1 MFKRIFKVVLC
12 SILATNMVMS
22 SFFYTKVL
30 KPIGVREVDV
40 VSHASTMGPP
50 PVPSLRPGRGE
61 GEDKGTE
68 VSESDK
74 NLPFESDFIES
85 LEYNNSY
92 GYLIMHLNK
101 DFLSNGFVNEIQYI
115 GINDVKYRYETVN
128 TDRSKWY
135 TIFIPYKYLNKGEN
149 ILYFYMKDITYKTF
163 VELGDEFKKQKIS
176 PKLIALENTDGVDV
190 AFKLKLKHNSDEERA
205 AFYDAVRGDLKE
217 KITVSEIF
225 TMAGSTTEIEKD
237 KYDVSID
244 EDNDELTIQFKN
256 GKRIYQS
263 LYIYDIDIAVE
274 GFLNTKGTVIL
285 YEHADP
291 LKYNW
296 DTKGDNSLKITYGE
310 GVNSIYLS
318 EISDIELSV
327 LDEKGEAKNTKT
339 LEENKDYKK
348 SYSEL
353 QIFSKVF
360 ESNKKYRLSLYH
372 PSVKTLNL
380 DIESP
385 DLANVKPARTLWADD
400 IKSDEDFLMSF
411 DEDDKAWLSELNKI
425 VLKDRNGYSYEMYP
439 IAQKAIDDEEHG
451 YEDEYGD
458 NPNRYYE
465 LDKDNLTLKIN
476 KRYFKNDSGRFIL
489 EFKAK
494 GYDDSS
500 VSFFIKRSGVFGTKD
515 VKVEYRF
522 LTDSDYSLELKS
534 KTTPS
539 TFVLRTYFDKR
550 NNNAPRSESKITVKD
565 QTTGDFKVLK
575 PGPNED
581 FWSEYAGGNVLKI
594 FAKNFIADHTYTV
607 ILQNNDYPTVVLK
620 DIVAPSELIG
630 ELKEPSVKVKSV
642 VKGNPVVISSNKEY
656 VDAIQSIKI
665 SNDRGYSTT
674 KTDGFVKNNDKVSLD
689 FEDWRKSAGILETVG
704 SFSMTISAKG
714 YKDANIDFAIKDTN
728 ITFEVEKDPDKKN
741 IAVNFSQGK
750 LPEYGYTDSLAYVE
764 LNNKKLSKTQ
774 YTRSAL
780 GSTLLIN
787 ERLLLDGENKLIL
800 KSTLYDN
807 IEVKFD
813 FDNEKLRSEKEALLE
828 KVSTPSNA
836 RKLRNSQV
844 KALQSKIENAKTL
857 RELRSA
863 GIDLD
868 VAIFGSIQAKLNL
881 KEEILEKINSSEI
894 NEVEKERLIDEV
906 NSASDLQDLIELEDR
921 VDDILAKYIA
931 KEEEQKTPPIN
942 KEDEK
947 DLSTNT
953 NEEQKT
959 DSNTVIAGD
968 SKSDKTDIKH
978 DENTITDSTSEIKS
992 DKNKEIKDVESKKT
1006 PSNIIKPNASSRLF
1020 VGGSGGKSSSANQ
1033 NKGTNKVSYKN
1044 WYKLTNGKWTILGEN
1059 IKSSWVKDGNHW
1071 FYMDDNSEL
1080 VENQWLYIDGKWY
1093 YAKAGGYIAEN
1104 EWISYKDKW
1113 YYSKSGG
1120 AIFQSAWK
1128 NIGEKFY
1135 HFGIDGD
1142 LSVNTYVDGY
1152 QVDANGI
1159 RK

>member
-1 MFKRIFKVVLC
+1 MFKRIFKVGLC

-30 KPIGVREVDV
+30 KPMGVREVDV
-40 VSHASTMGPP
+40 VSHASTMAPP

-68 VSESDK
+68 ISESDK

-115 GINDVKYRYETVN
+115 GINDVKYKYETVN

-190 AFKLKLKHNSDEERA
+190 AFKLKMKHNSAEERA
-205 AFYDAVRGDLKE
+205 AFYDAIRDDLKG

-225 TMAGSTTEIEKD
+225 TMAGSSGTEIEKD

-256 GKRIYQS
+256 GKKIYQS

-318 EISDIELSV
+318 EISNIELSV
-327 LDEKGEAKNTKT
+327 LDEKGDVKNTKT

-348 SYSEL
+348 SYNEL
-353 QIFSKVF
+353 QIFSKAF

-372 PSVKTLNL
+372 PSVKTVNL

-385 DLANVKPARTLWADD
+385 DLANVKSERTLWADD
-400 IKSDEDFLMSF
+400 IKSDEDFSMSF
-411 DEDDKAWLSELNKI
+411 TEDDKTWLSELNEI
-425 VLKDRNGYSYEMYP
+425 VLKDRYGYSYKMYP
-439 IAQKAIDDEEHG
+439 IAQKAIDDEE
-451 YEDEYGD
+451 YRN

-465 LDKDNLTLKIN
+465 LDKDNLTLKID
-476 KRYFKNDSGRFIL
+476 KKYFKNDSGRFIL
-489 EFKAK
+489 EFKSK

-500 VSFFIKRSGVFGTKD
+500 VSFFRKKIGVFGTKD

-550 NNNAPRSESKITVKD
+550 NNNVPKAESKITVKD
-565 QTTGDFKVLK
+565 QTTGVIKVLK

-630 ELKEPSVKVKSV
+630 ELKEPSVKVKAV
-642 VKGNPVVISSNKEY
+642 VKGNLVVIYSNKEY

-665 SNDRGYSTT
+665 SNAKGYSTT
-674 KTDGFVKNNDKVSLD
+674 KTDGFVKDDDKVSLD
-689 FEDWRKSAGILETVG
+689 FEDWRKLAGILETVG
-704 SFSMTISAKG
+704 SFSMTIAAKG
-714 YKDANIDFAIKDTN
+714 YKDANIDFTIKDTN
-728 ITFEVEKDPDKKN
+728 ISADVEKDPDKKSV
-741 IAVNFSQGK
+741 AVNFSHGK
-750 LPEYGYTDSLAYVE
+750 SPEYGYTDSLAYVE

-836 RKLRNSQV
+836 RKLRTSQV
-844 KALQSKIENAKTL
+844 EALQSKIENAKTL

-863 GIDLD
+863 GIELD
-868 VAIFGSIQAKLNL
+868 VALFGFAKAKLVL
-881 KEEILEKINSSEI
+881 KEEILEKINSSKLDEDTKR
-894 NEVEKERLIDEV
+894 NLIETV
-906 NSASDLQDLIELEDR
+906 NSSNDLQDLLEAEDK
-921 VDDILAKYIA
+921 VDNTIAKFMA
-931 KEEEQKTPPIN
+931 KEEEQNSSENN
-942 KEDEK
+942 KIEEADESK
-947 DLSTNT
+947 
-953 NEEQKT
+953 
-959 DSNTVIAGD
+959 D
-968 SKSDKTDIKH
+968 SKSEKTVEKPESKSDDIKKKTDPNNSLVIKP
-978 DENTITDSTSEIKS
+978 ETEKTEKTEKTLSSSKKSSKSSGGSKSKGRAKSTKTSV
-992 DKNKEIKDVESKKT
+992 KDVKKVFT
-1006 PSNIIKPNASSRLF
+1006 
-1020 VGGSGGKSSSANQ
+1020 
-1033 NKGTNKVSYKN
+1033 KN
-1044 WYKLTNGKWTILGEN
+1044 WFKLPNGKWTILDEN
-1059 IKSSWVKDGNHW
+1059 IKSSWVKDGNYW

-1080 VENQWLYIDGKWY
+1080 AENQWIYIGGKWY
-1093 YAKAGGYIAEN
+1093 FAKAGGYIAEN
-1104 EWISYKDKW
+1104 EWISYKEKW
-1113 YYSKSGG
+1113 YYAVSGG
-1120 AIFQSAWK
+1120 SIAQSAWE
-1128 NIGEKFY
+1128 NIGGKFY
-1135 HFGIDGD
+1135 HFGADGD
-1142 LSVNTYVDGY
+1142 LSVNTSVDGY
-1152 QVDANGI
+1152 QVDANGV
-1159 RK
+1159 RN

>member
-1 MFKRIFKVVLC
+1 MFKRIFKVGLC

-30 KPIGVREVDV
+30 KPMGVREVDV
-40 VSHASTMGPP
+40 VSHASTMAPP

-68 VSESDK
+68 ISESDK

-115 GINDVKYRYETVN
+115 GINDVKYKYETVN

-190 AFKLKLKHNSDEERA
+190 AFKLKMKHNSAEERA
-205 AFYDAVRGDLKE
+205 AFYDAIRDDLKG

-225 TMAGSTTEIEKD
+225 TMAGSSGTEIEKD

-244 EDNDELTIQFKN
+244 EDNDELIIQFKN
-256 GKRIYQS
+256 GKKIYQS

-310 GVNSIYLS
+310 DVNSIYLS
-318 EISDIELSV
+318 EISNIELSV
-327 LDEKGEAKNTKT
+327 LDEKGDVKNTKT

-348 SYSEL
+348 SYNEL
-353 QIFSKVF
+353 QIFSKAF

-372 PSVKTLNL
+372 PSVKTVNL

-385 DLANVKPARTLWADD
+385 DLANVKSERTLWADD
-400 IKSDEDFLMSF
+400 IKSDEDFSMSF
-411 DEDDKAWLSELNKI
+411 TEDDKTWLSELNEI
-425 VLKDRNGYSYEMYP
+425 VLKDRYGRSYKMYP
-439 IAQKAIDDEEHG
+439 IAQKAIDDDK
-451 YEDEYGD
+451 YR
-458 NPNRYYE
+458 NNQNRYYE
-465 LDKDNLTLKIN
+465 LDKDNLTLKID
-476 KRYFKNDSGRFIL
+476 KKYFKNDSGRFIL

-500 VSFFIKRSGVFGTKD
+500 VSFFRKKSGMFGTKD

-534 KTTPS
+534 KTDPT
-539 TFVLRTYFDKR
+539 TFVLRTSFDIR
-550 NNNAPRSESKITVKD
+550 NNKAPKAESIITVKD
-565 QTTGDFKVLK
+565 QTSGVVKVLK

-581 FWSEYAGGNVLKI
+581 FWSEYDKGYVLKI

-630 ELKEPSVKVKSV
+630 ELKEPSVKVKAV
-642 VKGNPVVISSNKEY
+642 VKGNPVVIYSNKEY

-665 SNDRGYSTT
+665 SNAKGYSTT
-674 KTDGFVKNNDKVSLD
+674 KTDGFVKDNDKVSLD
-689 FEDWRKSAGILETVG
+689 FEDWRKLAGILETVG
-704 SFSMTISAKG
+704 SFSMTIAAKG
-714 YKDANIDFAIKDTN
+714 YKDANIDFTIKDTN
-728 ITFEVEKDPDKKN
+728 ISADVEKDPDKKSV
-741 IAVNFSQGK
+741 AVNFSHGK
-750 LPEYGYTDSLAYVE
+750 SPEYGYTDSLAYVE

-836 RKLRNSQV
+836 RKLRTSQV
-844 KALQSKIENAKTL
+844 EALQSKIENAKTL

-863 GIDLD
+863 GIELD
-868 VAIFGSIQAKLNL
+868 VALFGFAKAKLAL
-881 KEEILEKINSSEI
+881 KEEILEKINSSKLDEDTKR
-894 NEVEKERLIDEV
+894 NLIETV
-906 NSASDLQDLIELEDR
+906 NSSNDLQDLLEAEDK
-921 VDDILAKYIA
+921 VDNTIAKFMV
-931 KEEEQKTPPIN
+931 KEEEQNSSENN
-942 KEDEK
+942 KIEEADESK
-947 DLSTNT
+947 
-953 NEEQKT
+953 
-959 DSNTVIAGD
+959 D
-968 SKSDKTDIKH
+968 SKSEKTVEKPESKSDDIKKKTDPNNSLVIKP
-978 DENTITDSTSEIKS
+978 EIEKTEKTEKTLSSSKKSSKSSGGSKSKGRAKSTKTSV
-992 DKNKEIKDVESKKT
+992 KDVKKVFT
-1006 PSNIIKPNASSRLF
+1006 
-1020 VGGSGGKSSSANQ
+1020 
-1033 NKGTNKVSYKN
+1033 KN
-1044 WYKLTNGKWTILGEN
+1044 WFKLPNGKWTILDEN
-1059 IKSSWVKDGNHW
+1059 IKSSWVKDGNYW

-1080 VENQWLYIDGKWY
+1080 AENQWIYIGGKWY
-1093 YAKAGGYIAEN
+1093 FAKAGGYIAEN
-1104 EWISYKDKW
+1104 EWLSYKGKW
-1113 YYSKSGG
+1113 YYAVSGG
-1120 AIFQSAWK
+1120 AIAQSAWE
-1128 NIGEKFY
+1128 NIGGKFY
-1135 HFGIDGD
+1135 HFGADGD
-1142 LSVNTYVDGY
+1142 LSVNTSVDGY
-1152 QVDANGI
+1152 QVDANGV
-1159 RK
+1159 RN

>member
-1 MFKRIFKVVLC
+1 MFKRIFKVGLC

-30 KPIGVREVDV
+30 KPMGVREVDV
-40 VSHASTMGPP
+40 VSHASTMAPP

-68 VSESDK
+68 VSESDR

-115 GINDVKYRYETVN
+115 GINDVKYKYETVN

-163 VELGDEFKKQKIS
+163 VELGDEFKKQKFS

-190 AFKLKLKHNSDEERA
+190 AFKLKMKHNSAEERA
-205 AFYDAVRGDLKE
+205 AFYDAIRDDLKG

-225 TMAGSTTEIEKD
+225 TMAGSSGTEIEKD

-256 GKRIYQS
+256 GKKIYQS

-318 EISDIELSV
+318 EISNIELSV
-327 LDEKGEAKNTKT
+327 LDEKGDVKNTKT

-348 SYSEL
+348 SYNEL
-353 QIFSKVF
+353 QIFSKAF

-372 PSVKTLNL
+372 PSVKTVNL

-385 DLANVKPARTLWADD
+385 DLANVKSERTLWADD
-400 IKSDEDFLMSF
+400 IKSDEDFSMSF
-411 DEDDKAWLSELNKI
+411 TEDDKTWLSELNEI
-425 VLKDRNGYSYEMYP
+425 VLKDRYGYSYKMYP
-439 IAQKAIDDEEHG
+439 IAQKAIDDEE
-451 YEDEYGD
+451 YRN

-465 LDKDNLTLKIN
+465 LDKDNLTLKID
-476 KRYFKNDSGRFIL
+476 KKYFKNDSGRFIL

-500 VSFFIKRSGVFGTKD
+500 VSFFRKKIGVFGTKD

-550 NNNAPRSESKITVKD
+550 NNNVPKAESKITVKD
-565 QTTGDFKVLK
+565 QTTGVIKVLK

-665 SNDRGYSTT
+665 SNAKGYSTT
-674 KTDGFVKNNDKVSLD
+674 KTDGFVKDNDKVSLD
-689 FEDWRKSAGILETVG
+689 FEDWRKLAGILETVG
-704 SFSMTISAKG
+704 SFSMTIAAKG
-714 YKDANIDFAIKDTN
+714 YKDANIDFTIKDTN
-728 ITFEVEKDPDKKN
+728 ISADVEKDPDKKSV
-741 IAVNFSQGK
+741 AVNFSHGK
-750 LPEYGYTDSLAYVE
+750 SPEYGYTDSLAYVE

-836 RKLRNSQV
+836 RKLRTSQV
-844 KALQSKIENAKTL
+844 EALQSKIENAKTL

-863 GIDLD
+863 GIELD
-868 VAIFGSIQAKLNL
+868 VALFGFAKAKLVL
-881 KEEILEKINSSEI
+881 KEEILEKINSSKLDEDTKR
-894 NEVEKERLIDEV
+894 NLIETV
-906 NSASDLQDLIELEDR
+906 NSSNDLQDLLEAEDK
-921 VDDILAKYIA
+921 VDNTIAKFMA
-931 KEEEQKTPPIN
+931 KEEEQNSSENN
-942 KEDEK
+942 KIEEADESK
-947 DLSTNT
+947 
-953 NEEQKT
+953 
-959 DSNTVIAGD
+959 D
-968 SKSDKTDIKH
+968 SKSEKTVEKPESKSDDIKKKTDPNNSLVIKP
-978 DENTITDSTSEIKS
+978 EIEKTEKTEKPEKTEKTLSSSKKSSKSSGGSKSKGRAKSTGTSV
-992 DKNKEIKDVESKKT
+992 KDVKKVFT
-1006 PSNIIKPNASSRLF
+1006 
-1020 VGGSGGKSSSANQ
+1020 
-1033 NKGTNKVSYKN
+1033 KN
-1044 WYKLTNGKWTILGEN
+1044 WFKLPNGKWTILGEN
-1059 IKSSWVKDGNHW
+1059 IKSSWVKDGNYW

-1080 VENQWLYIDGKWY
+1080 AENQWIYIGGKWY
-1093 YAKAGGYIAEN
+1093 FAKAGGYIAEN
-1104 EWISYKDKW
+1104 EWLSYKGKW
-1113 YYSKSGG
+1113 YYAVSGG
-1120 AIFQSAWK
+1120 AMAQSAWE
-1128 NIGEKFY
+1128 NIGGKFY
-1135 HFGIDGD
+1135 HFGADGD
-1142 LSVNTYVDGY
+1142 LSVNTSVDGY
-1152 QVDANGI
+1152 QVDANGV
-1159 RK
+1159 RN

>member
-1 MFKRIFKVVLC
+1 M
-12 SILATNMVMS
+12 
-22 SFFYTKVL
+22 
-30 KPIGVREVDV
+30 GVREVDV
-40 VSHASTMGPP
+40 VSHASTMAPP

-74 NLPFESDFIES
+74 NLPYESDFIES

-190 AFKLKLKHNSDEERA
+190 AFKLKMKHNSAEERA
-205 AFYDAVRGDLKE
+205 AFYDAIRDDLKG

-225 TMAGSTTEIEKD
+225 TMAGSSGTEIEKD

-244 EDNDELTIQFKN
+244 EDNDELIIQFKN
-256 GKRIYQS
+256 GKKIYQS

-318 EISDIELSV
+318 EISNIELSV
-327 LDEKGEAKNTKT
+327 LDEKGDVKTTKT

-348 SYSEL
+348 SYNEL
-353 QIFSKVF
+353 QIFSKAF

-372 PSVKTLNL
+372 PSVKTVNL

-385 DLANVKPARTLWADD
+385 DLANVKSERILWADD
-400 IKSDEDFLMSF
+400 IKPDEDFSMSF
-411 DEDDKAWLSELNKI
+411 IEDDKTWLSELNEI
-425 VLKDRNGYSYEMYP
+425 VLKDRNGYSYTMYP
-439 IAQKAIDDEEHG
+439 IAQKAIDDDK
-451 YEDEYGD
+451 YRN

-465 LDKDNLTLKIN
+465 LDKDNLTLKID
-476 KRYFKNDSGRFIL
+476 KKYFKNDSGRFIL

-500 VSFFIKRSGVFGTKD
+500 VSFFRKKGGVFGTKD

-550 NNNAPRSESKITVKD
+550 NNNVPKAESKITVKD
-565 QTTGDFKVLK
+565 QTTGVVKVLK

-665 SNDRGYSTT
+665 SNAKGYSTT
-674 KTDGFVKNNDKVSLD
+674 KTDGFVKDNDKVSLD
-689 FEDWRKSAGILETVG
+689 FEDWRKPAGILETVG
-704 SFSMTISAKG
+704 SFSMTIAAKG
-714 YKDANIDFAIKDTN
+714 YKDANIDFTIKDTN
-728 ITFEVEKDPDKKN
+728 ISADVEKDPDKKSV
-741 IAVNFSQGK
+741 AVNFSHGK
-750 LPEYGYTDSLAYVE
+750 SPEYGYTDSLAYVE

-836 RKLRNSQV
+836 RKLRTSQV
-844 KALQSKIENAKTL
+844 EALQSKIENAKTL

-863 GIDLD
+863 GIELD
-868 VAIFGSIQAKLNL
+868 VALFGFAKAKLAL
-881 KEEILEKINSSEI
+881 KEEILEKINSSKLDEDTKR
-894 NEVEKERLIDEV
+894 NLIETV
-906 NSASDLQDLIELEDR
+906 NSSNDLQDLLEAEDK
-921 VDDILAKYIA
+921 VDNTIAKFMA
-931 KEEEQKTPPIN
+931 KEEEQNSSENN
-942 KEDEK
+942 KIEEADESK
-947 DLSTNT
+947 
-953 NEEQKT
+953 
-959 DSNTVIAGD
+959 D
-968 SKSDKTDIKH
+968 SKSEKTVEKPESKSDDIKKKTDPNNSLVIKP
-978 DENTITDSTSEIKS
+978 EIEKTEKTEKTLSSSKKSSKSSGGSKSRGRAKSTGTSV
-992 DKNKEIKDVESKKT
+992 KDVKKVFT
-1006 PSNIIKPNASSRLF
+1006 
-1020 VGGSGGKSSSANQ
+1020 
-1033 NKGTNKVSYKN
+1033 KN
-1044 WYKLTNGKWTILGEN
+1044 WFKLPNGKWTILGEN
-1059 IKSSWVKDGNHW
+1059 IKSSWVKDGNYW

-1080 VENQWLYIDGKWY
+1080 AENQWIYIDGKWY
-1093 YAKAGGYIAEN
+1093 FAKAGGYIAEN
-1104 EWISYKDKW
+1104 EWISYKEKW
-1113 YYSKSGG
+1113 YYAVSGG
-1120 AIFQSAWK
+1120 AIVQSAWE
-1128 NIGEKFY
+1128 NIGGKFY
-1135 HFGIDGD
+1135 HFGTDGD
-1142 LSVNTYVDGY
+1142 LSVNTSVDGY
-1152 QVDANGI
+1152 QVDANGV
-1159 RK
+1159 RN

>member
-1 MFKRIFKVVLC
+1 MFKRIFKVGLC

-30 KPIGVREVDV
+30 KPMGVREVDV
-40 VSHASTMGPP
+40 VSHASTMAPP

-68 VSESDK
+68 VSESDR

-190 AFKLKLKHNSDEERA
+190 AFKLKMKHNSAEERA
-205 AFYDAVRGDLKE
+205 AFYDAIRDDLKG

-225 TMAGSTTEIEKD
+225 TMAGSSGTEIEKD

-244 EDNDELTIQFKN
+244 EDNDELIIQFKN
-256 GKRIYQS
+256 GKKIYQS

-285 YEHADP
+285 YKHADP

-318 EISDIELSV
+318 EISNIELSV
-327 LDEKGEAKNTKT
+327 LDEKGDVKNTKT

-348 SYSEL
+348 SYNEL
-353 QIFSKVF
+353 QIFSKAF

-372 PSVKTLNL
+372 PSVKTVNL

-385 DLANVKPARTLWADD
+385 DLANVKSERTLWADD
-400 IKSDEDFLMSF
+400 IKPDEDFSMSF
-411 DEDDKAWLSELNKI
+411 IEDDKTWLSELNEI
-425 VLKDRNGYSYEMYP
+425 VLKDRNGYSYTMYP
-439 IAQKAIDDEEHG
+439 IAQKAIDDDK
-451 YEDEYGD
+451 YR
-458 NPNRYYE
+458 NNKNRYYE
-465 LDKDNLTLKIN
+465 LDKDNLTLKID
-476 KRYFKNDSGRFIL
+476 KKYFKNDSGRFIL

-500 VSFFIKRSGVFGTKD
+500 VSFFRKKSGMFGTKD
-515 VKVEYRF
+515 VKVEHRF

-534 KTTPS
+534 KTDPT
-539 TFVLRTYFDKR
+539 TFVLRTSFDIR
-550 NNNAPRSESKITVKD
+550 NNKAPKAESIITVKD
-565 QTTGDFKVLK
+565 QTSGVVKVLK

-581 FWSEYAGGNVLKI
+581 FWSEYDKGYVLKI

-630 ELKEPSVKVKSV
+630 ELKDPSVKVKSV
-642 VKGNPVVISSNKEY
+642 VKGNPVIISSNKEY

-665 SNDRGYSTT
+665 SNAKGYSTT
-674 KTDGFVKNNDKVSLD
+674 KTDGFVKDNDKVSLD
-689 FEDWRKSAGILETVG
+689 FEDWRKLAGILETVG
-704 SFSMTISAKG
+704 SFSMTIAAKG
-714 YKDANIDFAIKDTN
+714 YKDANIDFTIKDTN
-728 ITFEVEKDPDKKN
+728 ISADVEKDPDKKSV
-741 IAVNFSQGK
+741 AVNFSHGK
-750 LPEYGYTDSLAYVE
+750 SPEYGYTDSLAYVE

-836 RKLRNSQV
+836 RKLRTSQV
-844 KALQSKIENAKTL
+844 EALQSKIENAKTL

-863 GIDLD
+863 GIELD
-868 VAIFGSIQAKLNL
+868 VALFGFAKAKLAL
-881 KEEILEKINSSEI
+881 KEEILEKINSSKLDEDTKR
-894 NEVEKERLIDEV
+894 NLIETV
-906 NSASDLQDLIELEDR
+906 NSSNDLQDLLEAEDK
-921 VDDILAKYIA
+921 VDNTIAKFVV
-931 KEEEQKTPPIN
+931 KEEEQNSSENN
-942 KEDEK
+942 KIEEADESK
-947 DLSTNT
+947 
-953 NEEQKT
+953 
-959 DSNTVIAGD
+959 D
-968 SKSDKTDIKH
+968 SKSEKTEEKSESKSDDIKKKTDPNNSLVIKP
-978 DENTITDSTSEIKS
+978 EIEKTEKTEKTLPSSKKSSKSSGGSKSKGRAKSTKTSV
-992 DKNKEIKDVESKKT
+992 KDVKKVFT
-1006 PSNIIKPNASSRLF
+1006 
-1020 VGGSGGKSSSANQ
+1020 
-1033 NKGTNKVSYKN
+1033 KN
-1044 WYKLTNGKWTILGEN
+1044 WFKLPNGKWTILREN
-1059 IKSSWVKDGNHW
+1059 IKSSWVKDGNYW
-1071 FYMDDNSEL
+1071 FYMDNNSEL
-1080 VENQWLYIDGKWY
+1080 AENQWIYIGGKWY
-1093 YAKAGGYIAEN
+1093 FAKAGGYIAEN
-1104 EWISYKDKW
+1104 EWISYKEKW
-1113 YYSKSGG
+1113 YYAVSGG
-1120 AIFQSAWK
+1120 AIVQSAWE
-1128 NIGEKFY
+1128 NIGGKFY
-1135 HFGIDGD
+1135 HFGADGD
-1142 LSVNTYVDGY
+1142 LSVNTSVDGY
-1152 QVDANGI
+1152 QVDANGV
-1159 RK
+1159 RN

>member
-1 MFKRIFKVVLC
+1 MFKRIFKVGLC

-30 KPIGVREVDV
+30 KPMGVREVDV
-40 VSHASTMGPP
+40 VSHASTMAPP

-68 VSESDK
+68 VSESDR

-85 LEYNNSY
+85 LEYNNPY

-115 GINDVKYRYETVN
+115 GINDVKYKYETVN

-190 AFKLKLKHNSDEERA
+190 AFKLKMKHNSAEERA
-205 AFYDAVRGDLKE
+205 AFYDAIRDDLKE

-225 TMAGSTTEIEKD
+225 TMAGSSGTEIEKD

-244 EDNDELTIQFKN
+244 EDNDELIIQFKN
-256 GKRIYQS
+256 GKKIYQS

-318 EISDIELSV
+318 EISNIELSV
-327 LDEKGEAKNTKT
+327 LDENGDVKNTKT

-348 SYSEL
+348 SYNEL
-353 QIFSKVF
+353 QIFSKAF

-372 PSVKTLNL
+372 PSVKTVNL

-385 DLANVKPARTLWADD
+385 DLANVKSERILWADD
-400 IKSDEDFLMSF
+400 IKPDEDFSMSF
-411 DEDDKAWLSELNKI
+411 IEDDKTWLSELNEI
-425 VLKDRNGYSYEMYP
+425 VLKDRNGYSYTMYP
-439 IAQKAIDDEEHG
+439 IAQKAIDDDK
-451 YEDEYGD
+451 YR
-458 NPNRYYE
+458 NNQNRYYE
-465 LDKDNLTLKIN
+465 LDKDNLTLKID
-476 KRYFKNDSGRFIL
+476 KKYFKNDSGRFIL

-500 VSFFIKRSGVFGTKD
+500 VSFFRKKGGVFGTKD

-534 KTTPS
+534 KTDPT

-550 NNNAPRSESKITVKD
+550 NNNVPKAESKITVKD
-565 QTTGDFKVLK
+565 QTTGVVKVLK

-665 SNDRGYSTT
+665 SNAKGYSTT
-674 KTDGFVKNNDKVSLD
+674 KTDGFVKDNDKVSLD
-689 FEDWRKSAGILETVG
+689 FEDWRKPAGILETVG
-704 SFSMTISAKG
+704 SFSMTIAAKG
-714 YKDANIDFAIKDTN
+714 YKDANIDFTIKDTN
-728 ITFEVEKDPDKKN
+728 ISADVEKDPDKKSV
-741 IAVNFSQGK
+741 AVNFSHGK
-750 LPEYGYTDSLAYVE
+750 SPEYGYTDSLAYVE

-836 RKLRNSQV
+836 RKLRTSQV
-844 KALQSKIENAKTL
+844 EALQSKIENAKTL

-863 GIDLD
+863 GIELD
-868 VAIFGSIQAKLNL
+868 VALFGFAKAKLAL
-881 KEEILEKINSSEI
+881 KEEILEKINSSKLDEDTKR
-894 NEVEKERLIDEV
+894 NLIETV
-906 NSASDLQDLIELEDR
+906 NSSNDLQDLLEAEDK
-921 VDDILAKYIA
+921 VDNTIAKFMA
-931 KEEEQKTPPIN
+931 KEEEQNSSENN
-942 KEDEK
+942 KIEEADESK
-947 DLSTNT
+947 
-953 NEEQKT
+953 
-959 DSNTVIAGD
+959 D
-968 SKSDKTDIKH
+968 SKSEKTVEKPESKSDDIKKKTDPNNSLVIKP
-978 DENTITDSTSEIKS
+978 EIEKTEKTEKTLSSSKKSSKSSGGSKSKGRAKSTGTSV
-992 DKNKEIKDVESKKT
+992 KDVKKVFT
-1006 PSNIIKPNASSRLF
+1006 
-1020 VGGSGGKSSSANQ
+1020 
-1033 NKGTNKVSYKN
+1033 KN
-1044 WYKLTNGKWTILGEN
+1044 WFKLPNGKWTILDEN
-1059 IKSSWVKDGNHW
+1059 IKSSWVKDGNYW

-1080 VENQWLYIDGKWY
+1080 AENQWIYIDGKWY
-1093 YAKAGGYIAEN
+1093 FAKAGGYIAEN
-1104 EWISYKDKW
+1104 EWISYKEKW
-1113 YYSKSGG
+1113 YYAVSGG
-1120 AIFQSAWK
+1120 AIAQSAWE
-1128 NIGEKFY
+1128 NIGGKFY
-1135 HFGIDGD
+1135 HFGADGD
-1142 LSVNTYVDGY
+1142 LSVNTSVDGY
-1152 QVDANGI
+1152 QVDANGV
-1159 RK
+1159 RN

>member
-1 MFKRIFKVVLC
+1 M
-12 SILATNMVMS
+12 
-22 SFFYTKVL
+22 
-30 KPIGVREVDV
+30 GVREVDV
-40 VSHASTMGPP
+40 VSHASTMAPP

-68 VSESDK
+68 VSESDR

-115 GINDVKYRYETVN
+115 GINDVKYKYETVN

-190 AFKLKLKHNSDEERA
+190 AFKLKMKHNSAEERA
-205 AFYDAVRGDLKE
+205 AFYDAIRDDLKE

-225 TMAGSTTEIEKD
+225 TMAGSSGTEIEKD

-244 EDNDELTIQFKN
+244 EDNDELIIQFKN
-256 GKRIYQS
+256 GKKIYQS

-310 GVNSIYLS
+310 DVNSIYLS
-318 EISDIELSV
+318 EISNIELSV
-327 LDEKGEAKNTKT
+327 LDEKGDVKNTKT

-348 SYSEL
+348 SYNEL
-353 QIFSKVF
+353 QIFSKAF

-372 PSVKTLNL
+372 PSVKTVNL

-385 DLANVKPARTLWADD
+385 DLANVKSERILWADD
-400 IKSDEDFLMSF
+400 IKPDEDFSMSF
-411 DEDDKAWLSELNKI
+411 IEDDKTWLSELNEI
-425 VLKDRNGYSYEMYP
+425 VLKDRNGYSYTMYP
-439 IAQKAIDDEEHG
+439 IAQKAIDDDK
-451 YEDEYGD
+451 YR
-458 NPNRYYE
+458 NNKNRYYE
-465 LDKDNLTLKIN
+465 LDKDNLTLKID
-476 KRYFKNDSGRFIL
+476 KKYFKNDSGRFIL

-500 VSFFIKRSGVFGTKD
+500 VSFFRKKSGMFGTKD
-515 VKVEYRF
+515 VKVEHRF

-534 KTTPS
+534 KTDPT
-539 TFVLRTYFDKR
+539 TFVLRTSFDIR
-550 NNNAPRSESKITVKD
+550 NNKAPKAESIITVKD
-565 QTTGDFKVLK
+565 QTSGVVKVLK

-581 FWSEYAGGNVLKI
+581 FWSEYDKGYVLKI

-630 ELKEPSVKVKSV
+630 ELKDPSVKVKSV
-642 VKGNPVVISSNKEY
+642 VKGNPVIISSNKEY

-665 SNDRGYSTT
+665 SNAKGYSTT
-674 KTDGFVKNNDKVSLD
+674 KTDGFVKDNDKVSLD
-689 FEDWRKSAGILETVG
+689 FEDWRKPAGIIETVG
-704 SFSMTISAKG
+704 SFSMTIAAKG
-714 YKDANIDFAIKDTN
+714 YKDANIDFTIKDTN
-728 ITFEVEKDPDKKN
+728 ISAEVEKDPDKKSV
-741 IAVNFSQGK
+741 AVNFSQGK
-750 LPEYGYTDSLAYVE
+750 FPEYGYTDSLAYVE

-836 RKLRNSQV
+836 RKLRTSQV
-844 KALQSKIENAKTL
+844 EALQSKIENAKTL

-863 GIDLD
+863 GIELD
-868 VAIFGSIQAKLNL
+868 VALFGFAKAKLAL
-881 KEEILEKINSSEI
+881 KEEILEKINSSKLDEDTKR
-894 NEVEKERLIDEV
+894 NLIETV
-906 NSASDLQDLIELEDR
+906 NSSNDLQDLLEAEDK
-921 VDDILAKYIA
+921 VDNTIAKFMA
-931 KEEEQKTPPIN
+931 KEEEQNSSENN
-942 KEDEK
+942 KIEEADESK
-947 DLSTNT
+947 
-953 NEEQKT
+953 
-959 DSNTVIAGD
+959 D
-968 SKSDKTDIKH
+968 SKSEKTVEKPESKSDDIKKKTDPNNSLVIKP
-978 DENTITDSTSEIKS
+978 EIEKTEKTEKTLSSSKKSSKSSGGSKSKGRAKSTGTSV
-992 DKNKEIKDVESKKT
+992 KDVKKVFT
-1006 PSNIIKPNASSRLF
+1006 
-1020 VGGSGGKSSSANQ
+1020 
-1033 NKGTNKVSYKN
+1033 KN
-1044 WYKLTNGKWTILGEN
+1044 WFKLPNGKWTILGEN
-1059 IKSSWVKDGNHW
+1059 IKSSWVKDGNYW

-1080 VENQWLYIDGKWY
+1080 AENQWIYIGGKWY
-1093 YAKAGGYIAEN
+1093 FAKAGGYIAEN
-1104 EWISYKDKW
+1104 EWIPYKEKW
-1113 YYSKSGG
+1113 YYAVSGG
-1120 AIFQSAWK
+1120 AIVQSAWK
-1128 NIGEKFY
+1128 NIGGKFY
-1135 HFGIDGD
+1135 HFGTDGD
-1142 LSVNTYVDGY
+1142 LSVNTSVDGY
-1152 QVDANGI
+1152 QVDANGV
-1159 RK
+1159 RN

>member
-1 MFKRIFKVVLC
+1 MFKRIFKVGLC

-30 KPIGVREVDV
+30 KPMGVREVDV
-40 VSHASTMGPP
+40 VSHASTMAPP

-68 VSESDK
+68 VSESDR

-115 GINDVKYRYETVN
+115 GINDVKYKYETVN

-190 AFKLKLKHNSDEERA
+190 AFKLKMKHNSAEERA
-205 AFYDAVRGDLKE
+205 AFYDAIRDDLKE

-225 TMAGSTTEIEKD
+225 TMAGSSGTEIEKD

-244 EDNDELTIQFKN
+244 EDNDELIIQFKN
-256 GKRIYQS
+256 GKKIYQS

-310 GVNSIYLS
+310 DVNSIYLS
-318 EISDIELSV
+318 EISNIELSV
-327 LDEKGEAKNTKT
+327 LDEKGDVKNTKT

-348 SYSEL
+348 SYNEL
-353 QIFSKVF
+353 QIFSKAF

-372 PSVKTLNL
+372 PSVKTVNL

-385 DLANVKPARTLWADD
+385 DLANVKSERILWADD
-400 IKSDEDFLMSF
+400 IKPDEDFSMSF
-411 DEDDKAWLSELNKI
+411 IEDDKTWLSELNEI
-425 VLKDRNGYSYEMYP
+425 VLKDRNGYSYTMYP
-439 IAQKAIDDEEHG
+439 IAQKAIDDDK
-451 YEDEYGD
+451 YR
-458 NPNRYYE
+458 NNKNRYYE
-465 LDKDNLTLKIN
+465 LDKDNLTLKID
-476 KRYFKNDSGRFIL
+476 KKYFKNDSGRFIL

-500 VSFFIKRSGVFGTKD
+500 VSFFRKKSGMFGTKD
-515 VKVEYRF
+515 VKVEHRF

-534 KTTPS
+534 KTDPT
-539 TFVLRTYFDKR
+539 TFVLRTSFDIR
-550 NNNAPRSESKITVKD
+550 NNKAPKAESIITVKD
-565 QTTGDFKVLK
+565 QTSGVVKVLK

-581 FWSEYAGGNVLKI
+581 FWSEYDKGYVLKI

-630 ELKEPSVKVKSV
+630 ELKDPSVKVKSV
-642 VKGNPVVISSNKEY
+642 VKGNPVIISSNKEY

-665 SNDRGYSTT
+665 SNAKGYSTT
-674 KTDGFVKNNDKVSLD
+674 KTDGFVKDNDKVSLD
-689 FEDWRKSAGILETVG
+689 FEDWRKPAGIIETVG
-704 SFSMTISAKG
+704 SFSMTIAAKG
-714 YKDANIDFAIKDTN
+714 YKDANIDFTIKDTN
-728 ITFEVEKDPDKKN
+728 ISAEVEKDPDKKSV
-741 IAVNFSQGK
+741 AVNFSQGK
-750 LPEYGYTDSLAYVE
+750 FPEYGYTDSLAYVE

-836 RKLRNSQV
+836 RKLRTSQV
-844 KALQSKIENAKTL
+844 EALQSKIENAKTL

-863 GIDLD
+863 GIELD
-868 VAIFGSIQAKLNL
+868 VALFGFAKAKLAL
-881 KEEILEKINSSEI
+881 KEEILEKINSSKLDEDTKR
-894 NEVEKERLIDEV
+894 NLIETV
-906 NSASDLQDLIELEDR
+906 NSSNDLQDLLEAEDK
-921 VDDILAKYIA
+921 VDNTIAKFMA
-931 KEEEQKTPPIN
+931 KEEEQNSSENN
-942 KEDEK
+942 KIEEADESK
-947 DLSTNT
+947 
-953 NEEQKT
+953 
-959 DSNTVIAGD
+959 D
-968 SKSDKTDIKH
+968 SKSEKTVEKPESKSDDIKKKTDPNNSLVIKP
-978 DENTITDSTSEIKS
+978 EIEKTEKTLSSSKKSSKSSGGSKSKGRAKSTGTSV
-992 DKNKEIKDVESKKT
+992 KDVKKVFT
-1006 PSNIIKPNASSRLF
+1006 
-1020 VGGSGGKSSSANQ
+1020 
-1033 NKGTNKVSYKN
+1033 KN
-1044 WYKLTNGKWTILGEN
+1044 WFKLPNGKWTILGEN
-1059 IKSSWVKDGNHW
+1059 IKSSWVKDGNYW

-1080 VENQWLYIDGKWY
+1080 AENQWIYIGGKWY
-1093 YAKAGGYIAEN
+1093 FAKAGGYIAEN
-1104 EWISYKDKW
+1104 EWISYKEKW
-1113 YYSKSGG
+1113 YYAVSGG
-1120 AIFQSAWK
+1120 AIAQSAWE
-1128 NIGEKFY
+1128 NIGGKFY
-1135 HFGIDGD
+1135 HFGVDGD
-1142 LSVNTYVDGY
+1142 LSVNTSVDGY
-1152 QVDANGI
+1152 QVDANGV
-1159 RK
+1159 RN

>member
-1 MFKRIFKVVLC
+1 MFKRIFKVGLC

-30 KPIGVREVDV
+30 KPMGVREVDV
-40 VSHASTMGPP
+40 VSHASTMAPP

-115 GINDVKYRYETVN
+115 GINDVKYKYETVN

-190 AFKLKLKHNSDEERA
+190 AFKLKMKHNSAEERA
-205 AFYDAVRGDLKE
+205 AFYDAIRDDLKE

-225 TMAGSTTEIEKD
+225 TMAGSSGTEIEKD

-244 EDNDELTIQFKN
+244 EDNDELIIQFKN

-318 EISDIELSV
+318 EISNIELSV
-327 LDEKGEAKNTKT
+327 LDENGDVKNTKT

-348 SYSEL
+348 SYNEL
-353 QIFSKVF
+353 QIFSKAF

-372 PSVKTLNL
+372 PSVKTVNL

-385 DLANVKPARTLWADD
+385 DLANVKSERTLWADD
-400 IKSDEDFLMSF
+400 IKSDEDFSMSF
-411 DEDDKAWLSELNKI
+411 TEDDKTWLSELNEI
-425 VLKDRNGYSYEMYP
+425 VLKDRYGYSYKMYP
-439 IAQKAIDDEEHG
+439 IAQKAIDDDK
-451 YEDEYGD
+451 YRN

-465 LDKDNLTLKIN
+465 LDKDNLTLKID
-476 KRYFKNDSGRFIL
+476 KKYFKNDSGRFIL

-500 VSFFIKRSGVFGTKD
+500 VSFFRKKIGVFGTKD

-550 NNNAPRSESKITVKD
+550 NNNVPKAESKITVKD
-565 QTTGDFKVLK
+565 QTTGVIKVLK

-665 SNDRGYSTT
+665 SNAKGYSTT
-674 KTDGFVKNNDKVSLD
+674 KTDGFVKDNDKVSLD
-689 FEDWRKSAGILETVG
+689 FEDWRKPAGILETVG
-704 SFSMTISAKG
+704 SFSMTIAAKG
-714 YKDANIDFAIKDTN
+714 YKDANIDFTIKDTN
-728 ITFEVEKDPDKKN
+728 ISADVEKDPDKKSV
-741 IAVNFSQGK
+741 AVNFSHGK
-750 LPEYGYTDSLAYVE
+750 SPEYGYTDSLAYVE

-836 RKLRNSQV
+836 RKLRTSQV
-844 KALQSKIENAKTL
+844 EALQSKIENAKTL

-863 GIDLD
+863 GIELD
-868 VAIFGSIQAKLNL
+868 VALFGFAKAKLAL
-881 KEEILEKINSSEI
+881 KEEILEKINSSKLDEDTKR
-894 NEVEKERLIDEV
+894 NLIETV
-906 NSASDLQDLIELEDR
+906 NSSNDLQDLLEAEDK
-921 VDDILAKYIA
+921 VDNTIAKFMA
-931 KEEEQKTPPIN
+931 KEEEQNSSENN
-942 KEDEK
+942 KIEEADESK
-947 DLSTNT
+947 
-953 NEEQKT
+953 
-959 DSNTVIAGD
+959 D
-968 SKSDKTDIKH
+968 SKSEKTVEKPESKSDDIKKKTDPNNSLVIKP
-978 DENTITDSTSEIKS
+978 EIEKTEKTEKTLSSSKKSSKSSGGSKSKGRAKSTGTSV
-992 DKNKEIKDVESKKT
+992 KDVKKVFT
-1006 PSNIIKPNASSRLF
+1006 
-1020 VGGSGGKSSSANQ
+1020 
-1033 NKGTNKVSYKN
+1033 KN
-1044 WYKLTNGKWTILGEN
+1044 WFKLPNGKWTILGEN
-1059 IKSSWVKDGNHW
+1059 IKSSWVKDGNYW

-1080 VENQWLYIDGKWY
+1080 AENQWIYIDGKWY
-1093 YAKAGGYIAEN
+1093 FAKAGGYIAEN
-1104 EWISYKDKW
+1104 EWLSYKEKW
-1113 YYSKSGG
+1113 YYAVSGG
-1120 AIFQSAWK
+1120 AIVQSAWE
-1128 NIGEKFY
+1128 NIGGKFY
-1135 HFGIDGD
+1135 HFGTDGD
-1142 LSVNTYVDGY
+1142 LSVNTSVDGY
-1152 QVDANGI
+1152 QVDTNGV
-1159 RK
+1159 RN

>member
-1 MFKRIFKVVLC
+1 MFKRIFKVGLC

-30 KPIGVREVDV
+30 KPMGVREVDV
-40 VSHASTMGPP
+40 VSHASTMAPP

-68 VSESDK
+68 VSESDR

-190 AFKLKLKHNSDEERA
+190 AFKLKMKHNSAEERA
-205 AFYDAVRGDLKE
+205 AFYDAIRDDLKG

-225 TMAGSTTEIEKD
+225 TMAGSSGTEIEKD

-244 EDNDELTIQFKN
+244 EDNDELIIQFKN
-256 GKRIYQS
+256 GKKIYQS

-318 EISDIELSV
+318 EISNIELSV
-327 LDEKGEAKNTKT
+327 LDENGDVKNTKT

-348 SYSEL
+348 SYNEL
-353 QIFSKVF
+353 QIFSKAF

-372 PSVKTLNL
+372 PSVKTVNL

-385 DLANVKPARTLWADD
+385 DLANVKSERTLWADD
-400 IKSDEDFLMSF
+400 IKSDEDFSMSF
-411 DEDDKAWLSELNKI
+411 IEDDKTWLSELNEI
-425 VLKDRNGYSYEMYP
+425 VLKDRNGYSYTMYP
-439 IAQKAIDDEEHG
+439 IAQKAIDDDK
-451 YEDEYGD
+451 YRN

-465 LDKDNLTLKIN
+465 LDKDNLTLKID
-476 KRYFKNDSGRFIL
+476 KKYFKNDSGRFIL

-500 VSFFIKRSGVFGTKD
+500 VSFFRKKSGMFGTKD

-539 TFVLRTYFDKR
+539 TFVLRTSFDIR
-550 NNNAPRSESKITVKD
+550 NNKAPKAESIITVKD
-565 QTTGDFKVLK
+565 QTSGVVKVLK

-581 FWSEYAGGNVLKI
+581 FWSEYDKGYVLKI

-630 ELKEPSVKVKSV
+630 ELKDPSVKVKSV

-665 SNDRGYSTT
+665 SNAKGYSTT
-674 KTDGFVKNNDKVSLD
+674 KTDGFVKDNDKVSLD
-689 FEDWRKSAGILETVG
+689 FEDWRKPAGIIETVG
-704 SFSMTISAKG
+704 SFSMTIAAKG
-714 YKDANIDFAIKDTN
+714 YKDANIDFTIKDTN
-728 ITFEVEKDPDKKN
+728 ISADVEKDPDKKSV
-741 IAVNFSQGK
+741 AVNFSQGK
-750 LPEYGYTDSLAYVE
+750 FPEYGYTDSLAYVE

-836 RKLRNSQV
+836 RKLRTSQV
-844 KALQSKIENAKTL
+844 EALQSKIENAKTL

-863 GIDLD
+863 GIELD
-868 VAIFGSIQAKLNL
+868 VALFGFAKAKLAL
-881 KEEILEKINSSEI
+881 KEEILEKINSSKLDEDTKR
-894 NEVEKERLIDEV
+894 NLIETV
-906 NSASDLQDLIELEDR
+906 NSSNDLQDLLEAEDK
-921 VDDILAKYIA
+921 VDNTIAKFMA
-931 KEEEQKTPPIN
+931 KEEEQNSSENN
-942 KEDEK
+942 KIEEADESK
-947 DLSTNT
+947 
-953 NEEQKT
+953 
-959 DSNTVIAGD
+959 D
-968 SKSDKTDIKH
+968 SKSEKTVEKPESKSDDIKKKTDPNNSLVIKP
-978 DENTITDSTSEIKS
+978 EIEKTEKTEKTLSSSKKSSKSSGGSKSKGRAKSTGTSV
-992 DKNKEIKDVESKKT
+992 KDVKKVFT
-1006 PSNIIKPNASSRLF
+1006 
-1020 VGGSGGKSSSANQ
+1020 
-1033 NKGTNKVSYKN
+1033 KN
-1044 WYKLTNGKWTILGEN
+1044 WFKLPNGKWTILDEN
-1059 IKSSWVKDGNHW
+1059 IKSSWVKDGNYW

-1080 VENQWLYIDGKWY
+1080 AENQWIYIGGKWY
-1093 YAKAGGYIAEN
+1093 FAKAGGYIAEN
-1104 EWISYKDKW
+1104 EWISYKEKW
-1113 YYSKSGG
+1113 YYAVSGG
-1120 AIFQSAWK
+1120 AIVQSAWE
-1128 NIGEKFY
+1128 NIGGKFY
-1135 HFGIDGD
+1135 HFGADGD
-1142 LSVNTYVDGY
+1142 LSVNTSVDGY
-1152 QVDANGI
+1152 QVDANGV
-1159 RK
+1159 RN

>member
-1 MFKRIFKVVLC
+1 
-12 SILATNMVMS
+12 MS

-30 KPIGVREVDV
+30 KPMGVREVDV
-40 VSHASTMGPP
+40 VSHASTMAPP

-68 VSESDK
+68 ISESDK

-115 GINDVKYRYETVN
+115 GINDVKYKYETVN

-190 AFKLKLKHNSDEERA
+190 AFKLKMKHNSAEERA
-205 AFYDAVRGDLKE
+205 AFYDAIRDDLKG

-225 TMAGSTTEIEKD
+225 TMAGSSGTEIEKD

-256 GKRIYQS
+256 GKKIYQS

-318 EISDIELSV
+318 EISNIELSV
-327 LDEKGEAKNTKT
+327 LDEKGDVKNTKT

-348 SYSEL
+348 SYNEL
-353 QIFSKVF
+353 QIFSKAF

-372 PSVKTLNL
+372 PSVKTVNL

-385 DLANVKPARTLWADD
+385 DLANVKSERTLWADD
-400 IKSDEDFLMSF
+400 IKSDEDFSMSF
-411 DEDDKAWLSELNKI
+411 TEDDKTWLSELNEI
-425 VLKDRNGYSYEMYP
+425 VLKDRYGYSYKMYP
-439 IAQKAIDDEEHG
+439 IAQKAIDDEE
-451 YEDEYGD
+451 YRN

-465 LDKDNLTLKIN
+465 LDKDNLTLKID
-476 KRYFKNDSGRFIL
+476 KKYFKNDSGRFIL
-489 EFKAK
+489 EFKSK

-500 VSFFIKRSGVFGTKD
+500 VSFFRKKIGVFGTKD

-550 NNNAPRSESKITVKD
+550 NNNVPKAESKITVKD
-565 QTTGDFKVLK
+565 QTTGVIKVLK

-630 ELKEPSVKVKSV
+630 ELKEPSVKVKAV
-642 VKGNPVVISSNKEY
+642 VKGNLVVIYSNKEY

-665 SNDRGYSTT
+665 SNAKGYSTT
-674 KTDGFVKNNDKVSLD
+674 KTDGFVKDDDKVSLD
-689 FEDWRKSAGILETVG
+689 FEDWRKLAGILETVG
-704 SFSMTISAKG
+704 SFSMTIAAKG
-714 YKDANIDFAIKDTN
+714 YKDANIDFTIKDTN
-728 ITFEVEKDPDKKN
+728 ISADVEKDPDKKSV
-741 IAVNFSQGK
+741 AVNFSHGK
-750 LPEYGYTDSLAYVE
+750 SPEYGYTDSLAYVE

-836 RKLRNSQV
+836 RKLRTSQV
-844 KALQSKIENAKTL
+844 EALQSKIENAKTL

-863 GIDLD
+863 GIELD
-868 VAIFGSIQAKLNL
+868 VALFGFAKAKLVL
-881 KEEILEKINSSEI
+881 KEEILEKINSSKLDEDTKR
-894 NEVEKERLIDEV
+894 NLIETV
-906 NSASDLQDLIELEDR
+906 NSSNDLQDLLEAEDK
-921 VDDILAKYIA
+921 VDNTIAKFMA
-931 KEEEQKTPPIN
+931 KEEEQNSSENN
-942 KEDEK
+942 KIEEADESK
-947 DLSTNT
+947 
-953 NEEQKT
+953 
-959 DSNTVIAGD
+959 D
-968 SKSDKTDIKH
+968 SKSEKTVEKPESKSDDIKKKTDPNNSLVIKP
-978 DENTITDSTSEIKS
+978 ETEKTEKTEKTLSSSKKSSKSSGGSKSKGRAKSTKTSV
-992 DKNKEIKDVESKKT
+992 KDVKKVFT
-1006 PSNIIKPNASSRLF
+1006 
-1020 VGGSGGKSSSANQ
+1020 
-1033 NKGTNKVSYKN
+1033 KN
-1044 WYKLTNGKWTILGEN
+1044 WFKLPNGKWTILDEN
-1059 IKSSWVKDGNHW
+1059 IKSSWVKDGNYW

-1080 VENQWLYIDGKWY
+1080 AENQWIYIGGKWY
-1093 YAKAGGYIAEN
+1093 FAKAGGYIAEN
-1104 EWISYKDKW
+1104 EWISYKEKW
-1113 YYSKSGG
+1113 YYAVSGG
-1120 AIFQSAWK
+1120 SIAQSAWE
-1128 NIGEKFY
+1128 NIGGKFY
-1135 HFGIDGD
+1135 HFGADGD
-1142 LSVNTYVDGY
+1142 LSVNTSVDGY
-1152 QVDANGI
+1152 QVDANGV
-1159 RK
+1159 RN

>member
-1 MFKRIFKVVLC
+1 MFKRIFKVGLC

-30 KPIGVREVDV
+30 KPMGVREVDV
-40 VSHASTMGPP
+40 VSHASTMAPP

-68 VSESDK
+68 ISESDK

-115 GINDVKYRYETVN
+115 GINDVKYKYETVN

-190 AFKLKLKHNSDEERA
+190 AFKLKMKHNSAEERA
-205 AFYDAVRGDLKE
+205 AFYDAIRDDLKG

-225 TMAGSTTEIEKD
+225 TMAGSSGTEIEKD

-256 GKRIYQS
+256 GKKIYQS

-318 EISDIELSV
+318 EISNIELSV
-327 LDEKGEAKNTKT
+327 LDEKGDVKNTKT

-348 SYSEL
+348 SYNEL
-353 QIFSKVF
+353 QIFSKAF

-372 PSVKTLNL
+372 PSVKTVNL

-385 DLANVKPARTLWADD
+385 DLANVKSERTLWADD
-400 IKSDEDFLMSF
+400 IKPDEDFSMSF
-411 DEDDKAWLSELNKI
+411 TEDDKTWLSELNEI
-425 VLKDRNGYSYEMYP
+425 VLKDRNGYSYTMYP
-439 IAQKAIDDEEHG
+439 IAQKAIDDEE
-451 YEDEYGD
+451 YRN

-465 LDKDNLTLKIN
+465 LDKDNLTLKID
-476 KRYFKNDSGRFIL
+476 KKYFKNDSGRFIL
-489 EFKAK
+489 EFKSK

-500 VSFFIKRSGVFGTKD
+500 VSFFRKKIGVFGTKD

-534 KTTPS
+534 KTDPS

-550 NNNAPRSESKITVKD
+550 NNNVPKAESKITVKD
-565 QTTGDFKVLK
+565 QTTGVIKVLK

-630 ELKEPSVKVKSV
+630 ELKEPSVKVKAV
-642 VKGNPVVISSNKEY
+642 VK
-656 VDAIQSIKI
+656 
-665 SNDRGYSTT
+665 
-674 KTDGFVKNNDKVSLD
+674 
-689 FEDWRKSAGILETVG
+689 
-704 SFSMTISAKG
+704 
-714 YKDANIDFAIKDTN
+714 
-728 ITFEVEKDPDKKN
+728 
-741 IAVNFSQGK
+741 
-750 LPEYGYTDSLAYVE
+750 
-764 LNNKKLSKTQ
+764 
-774 YTRSAL
+774 
-780 GSTLLIN
+780 
-787 ERLLLDGENKLIL
+787 
-800 KSTLYDN
+800 
-807 IEVKFD
+807 
-813 FDNEKLRSEKEALLE
+813 
-828 KVSTPSNA
+828 
-836 RKLRNSQV
+836 
-844 KALQSKIENAKTL
+844 
-857 RELRSA
+857 
-863 GIDLD
+863 
-868 VAIFGSIQAKLNL
+868 
-881 KEEILEKINSSEI
+881 
-894 NEVEKERLIDEV
+894 
-906 NSASDLQDLIELEDR
+906 
-921 VDDILAKYIA
+921 
-931 KEEEQKTPPIN
+931 
-942 KEDEK
+942 
-947 DLSTNT
+947 
-953 NEEQKT
+953 
-959 DSNTVIAGD
+959 
-968 SKSDKTDIKH
+968 
-978 DENTITDSTSEIKS
+978 
-992 DKNKEIKDVESKKT
+992 
-1006 PSNIIKPNASSRLF
+1006 
-1020 VGGSGGKSSSANQ
+1020 
-1033 NKGTNKVSYKN
+1033 
-1044 WYKLTNGKWTILGEN
+1044 
-1059 IKSSWVKDGNHW
+1059 
-1071 FYMDDNSEL
+1071 
-1080 VENQWLYIDGKWY
+1080 
-1093 YAKAGGYIAEN
+1093 
-1104 EWISYKDKW
+1104 
-1113 YYSKSGG
+1113 
-1120 AIFQSAWK
+1120 
-1128 NIGEKFY
+1128 
-1135 HFGIDGD
+1135 
-1142 LSVNTYVDGY
+1142 
-1152 QVDANGI
+1152 
-1159 RK
+1159 

>member
-1 MFKRIFKVVLC
+1 MFKRIFKVGLC

-30 KPIGVREVDV
+30 KPMGVREVDV
-40 VSHASTMGPP
+40 VSHASTMAPP

-68 VSESDK
+68 ISESDK

-115 GINDVKYRYETVN
+115 GINDVKYKYETVN

-190 AFKLKLKHNSDEERA
+190 AFKLKMKHNSAEERA
-205 AFYDAVRGDLKE
+205 AFYDAIRDDLKG

-225 TMAGSTTEIEKD
+225 TMAGSSGTEIEKD

-256 GKRIYQS
+256 GKKIYQS

-318 EISDIELSV
+318 EISNIELSV
-327 LDEKGEAKNTKT
+327 LDEKGDVKNTKT

-348 SYSEL
+348 SYNEL
-353 QIFSKVF
+353 QIFSKAF

-372 PSVKTLNL
+372 PSVKTVNL

-385 DLANVKPARTLWADD
+385 DLANVKSERTLWADD
-400 IKSDEDFLMSF
+400 IKSDEDFSMSF
-411 DEDDKAWLSELNKI
+411 TEDDKTWLSELNEI
-425 VLKDRNGYSYEMYP
+425 VLKDRYGYSYKMYP
-439 IAQKAIDDEEHG
+439 IAQKAIDDEE
-451 YEDEYGD
+451 YRN

-465 LDKDNLTLKIN
+465 LDKDNLTLKID
-476 KRYFKNDSGRFIL
+476 KKYFKNDSGRFIL

-500 VSFFIKRSGVFGTKD
+500 VSFFRKKIGVFGTKD

-550 NNNAPRSESKITVKD
+550 NNNVPKAESKITVKD
-565 QTTGDFKVLK
+565 QTTGVVKVLK

-665 SNDRGYSTT
+665 SNAKGYSTT
-674 KTDGFVKNNDKVSLD
+674 KTDGFVKDNDKVSLD
-689 FEDWRKSAGILETVG
+689 FEDWRKPAGILETVG
-704 SFSMTISAKG
+704 SFSMTIAAKG
-714 YKDANIDFAIKDTN
+714 YKDANIDFTIKDTN
-728 ITFEVEKDPDKKN
+728 ISADVEKDPDKKSV
-741 IAVNFSQGK
+741 AVNFSHGK
-750 LPEYGYTDSLAYVE
+750 SPEYGYTDSLAYVE

-836 RKLRNSQV
+836 RKLRTSQV
-844 KALQSKIENAKTL
+844 EALQSKIENAKTL

-863 GIDLD
+863 GIELD
-868 VAIFGSIQAKLNL
+868 VALFGFAKAKLAL
-881 KEEILEKINSSEI
+881 KEEILEKINSSKLDEDTKR
-894 NEVEKERLIDEV
+894 NLIETV
-906 NSASDLQDLIELEDR
+906 NSSNDLQDLLEAEDK
-921 VDDILAKYIA
+921 VDNTIAKFMA
-931 KEEEQKTPPIN
+931 KEEEQNSSENN
-942 KEDEK
+942 KIEEADESK
-947 DLSTNT
+947 
-953 NEEQKT
+953 
-959 DSNTVIAGD
+959 D
-968 SKSDKTDIKH
+968 SKSEKTVEKPESKSDDIKKKTDPNNSLVIKP
-978 DENTITDSTSEIKS
+978 EIEKTEKTEKTLSSSKKSSKSSGGSKSKGRAKSTGTSV
-992 DKNKEIKDVESKKT
+992 KDVKKVFT
-1006 PSNIIKPNASSRLF
+1006 
-1020 VGGSGGKSSSANQ
+1020 
-1033 NKGTNKVSYKN
+1033 KN
-1044 WYKLTNGKWTILGEN
+1044 WFKLPNGKWTILGEN
-1059 IKSSWVKDGNHW
+1059 IKSSWVKDGNYW

-1080 VENQWLYIDGKWY
+1080 AENQWIYIGGKWY
-1093 YAKAGGYIAEN
+1093 FAKAGGYIAEN
-1104 EWISYKDKW
+1104 EWISYKEKW
-1113 YYSKSGG
+1113 YFAVSGG
-1120 AIFQSAWK
+1120 AIAQSAWE
-1128 NIGEKFY
+1128 NIGGKFY
-1135 HFGIDGD
+1135 HFGTDGD
-1142 LSVNTYVDGY
+1142 LSVNTSVDGY
-1152 QVDANGI
+1152 QVDTNGV
-1159 RK
+1159 RN

>member
-1 MFKRIFKVVLC
+1 
-12 SILATNMVMS
+12 MS
-22 SFFYTKVL
+22 NLICGICAVGGKINLT
-30 KPIGVREVDV
+30 RD
-40 VSHASTMGPP
+40 
-50 PVPSLRPGRGE
+50 
-61 GEDKGTE
+61 TE
-68 VSESDK
+68 VSESDR

-115 GINDVKYRYETVN
+115 GINDVKYKYETVN

-190 AFKLKLKHNSDEERA
+190 AFKLKMKHNSAEERA
-205 AFYDAVRGDLKE
+205 AFYDAIRDDLKE

-225 TMAGSTTEIEKD
+225 TMAGSSGTEIEKD

-244 EDNDELTIQFKN
+244 EDNDELIIQFKN
-256 GKRIYQS
+256 GKKIYQS

-310 GVNSIYLS
+310 DVNSIYLS
-318 EISDIELSV
+318 EISNIELSV
-327 LDEKGEAKNTKT
+327 LDEKGDVKNTKT

-348 SYSEL
+348 SYNEL
-353 QIFSKVF
+353 QIFSKAF

-372 PSVKTLNL
+372 PSVKTVNL

-385 DLANVKPARTLWADD
+385 DLANVKSERILWADD
-400 IKSDEDFLMSF
+400 IKPDEDFSMSF
-411 DEDDKAWLSELNKI
+411 IEDDKTWLSELNEI
-425 VLKDRNGYSYEMYP
+425 VLKDRNGYSYTMYP
-439 IAQKAIDDEEHG
+439 IAQKAIDDDK
-451 YEDEYGD
+451 YR
-458 NPNRYYE
+458 NNKNRYYE
-465 LDKDNLTLKIN
+465 LDKDNLTLKID
-476 KRYFKNDSGRFIL
+476 KKYFKNDSGRFIL

-500 VSFFIKRSGVFGTKD
+500 VSFFRKKSGMFGTKD
-515 VKVEYRF
+515 VKVEHRF

-534 KTTPS
+534 KTDPT
-539 TFVLRTYFDKR
+539 TFVLRTSFDIR
-550 NNNAPRSESKITVKD
+550 NNKAPKAESIITVKD
-565 QTTGDFKVLK
+565 QTSGVVKVLK

-581 FWSEYAGGNVLKI
+581 FWSEYDKGYVLKI

-630 ELKEPSVKVKSV
+630 ELKDPSVKVKSV
-642 VKGNPVVISSNKEY
+642 VKGNPVIISSNKEY

-665 SNDRGYSTT
+665 SNAKGYSTT
-674 KTDGFVKNNDKVSLD
+674 KTDGFVKDNDKVSLD
-689 FEDWRKSAGILETVG
+689 FEDWRKPAGIIETVG
-704 SFSMTISAKG
+704 SFSMTIAAKG
-714 YKDANIDFAIKDTN
+714 YKDANIDFTIKDTN
-728 ITFEVEKDPDKKN
+728 ISAEVEKDPDKKSV
-741 IAVNFSQGK
+741 AVNFSQGK
-750 LPEYGYTDSLAYVE
+750 FPEYGYTDSLAYVE

-836 RKLRNSQV
+836 RKLRTSQV
-844 KALQSKIENAKTL
+844 EALQSKIENAKTL

-863 GIDLD
+863 GIELD
-868 VAIFGSIQAKLNL
+868 VALFGFAKAKLAL
-881 KEEILEKINSSEI
+881 KEEILEKINSSKLDEDTKR
-894 NEVEKERLIDEV
+894 NLIETV
-906 NSASDLQDLIELEDR
+906 NSSNDLQDLLEAEDK
-921 VDDILAKYIA
+921 VDNTIAKFMA
-931 KEEEQKTPPIN
+931 KEEEQNSSENN
-942 KEDEK
+942 KIEEADESK
-947 DLSTNT
+947 
-953 NEEQKT
+953 
-959 DSNTVIAGD
+959 D
-968 SKSDKTDIKH
+968 SKSEKTVEKPESKSDDIKKKTDPNNSLVIKP
-978 DENTITDSTSEIKS
+978 EIEKTEKTLSSSKKSSKSSGGSKSKGRAKSTGTSV
-992 DKNKEIKDVESKKT
+992 KDVKKVFT
-1006 PSNIIKPNASSRLF
+1006 
-1020 VGGSGGKSSSANQ
+1020 
-1033 NKGTNKVSYKN
+1033 KN
-1044 WYKLTNGKWTILGEN
+1044 WFKLPNGKWTILGEN
-1059 IKSSWVKDGNHW
+1059 IKSSWVKDGNYW

-1080 VENQWLYIDGKWY
+1080 AENQWIYIGGKWY
-1093 YAKAGGYIAEN
+1093 FAKAGGYIAEN
-1104 EWISYKDKW
+1104 EWISYKEKW
-1113 YYSKSGG
+1113 YYAVSGG
-1120 AIFQSAWK
+1120 AIAQSAWE
-1128 NIGEKFY
+1128 NIGGKFY
-1135 HFGIDGD
+1135 HFGVDGD
-1142 LSVNTYVDGY
+1142 LSVNTSVDGY
-1152 QVDANGI
+1152 QVDANGV
-1159 RK
+1159 RN

>member
-1 MFKRIFKVVLC
+1 M
-12 SILATNMVMS
+12 
-22 SFFYTKVL
+22 
-30 KPIGVREVDV
+30 GVREVDV
-40 VSHASTMGPP
+40 VSHASTMAPP

-115 GINDVKYRYETVN
+115 GINDVKYKYETVN

-190 AFKLKLKHNSDEERA
+190 AFKLKMKHNSAEERA
-205 AFYDAVRGDLKE
+205 AFYDAIRDDLKE

-225 TMAGSTTEIEKD
+225 TMAGSSGTEIEKD

-244 EDNDELTIQFKN
+244 EDNDELIIQFKN

-296 DTKGDNSLKITYGE
+296 DTKGDNSLKITYGD
-310 GVNSIYLS
+310 GINSIYLS
-318 EISDIELSV
+318 EISNIELSV
-327 LDEKGEAKNTKT
+327 LDEKGDVKNTKT

-348 SYSEL
+348 SYNEL
-353 QIFSKVF
+353 QIFSKAF

-372 PSVKTLNL
+372 PSVKTVNL

-385 DLANVKPARTLWADD
+385 DLANVKSERILWADD
-400 IKSDEDFLMSF
+400 IKSDEDFSMSF
-411 DEDDKAWLSELNKI
+411 NEDDKTWLSELNEI
-425 VLKDRNGYSYEMYP
+425 VLKDRNGYSYTMYP
-439 IAQKAIDDEEHG
+439 IAQKAIDDDK
-451 YEDEYGD
+451 YR
-458 NPNRYYE
+458 NNQNRYYE
-465 LDKDNLTLKIN
+465 LDKDNLTLKID
-476 KRYFKNDSGRFIL
+476 KKYFKNDSGRFIL

-500 VSFFIKRSGVFGTKD
+500 VSFFRKKGGVFGTKD

-550 NNNAPRSESKITVKD
+550 NNNVPKAESKITVKD
-565 QTTGDFKVLK
+565 QTTGVVKVLK
-575 PGPNED
+575 PGQNED

-665 SNDRGYSTT
+665 SNAKGYSTT
-674 KTDGFVKNNDKVSLD
+674 KTDGFVKDNDKVSLD
-689 FEDWRKSAGILETVG
+689 FEDWRKPAGILETVG
-704 SFSMTISAKG
+704 SFSMTIAAKG
-714 YKDANIDFAIKDTN
+714 YKDANIDFTIKDTN
-728 ITFEVEKDPDKKN
+728 ISADVEKDPDKKSV
-741 IAVNFSQGK
+741 AVNFSHGK
-750 LPEYGYTDSLAYVE
+750 SPEYGYTDSLAYVE

-836 RKLRNSQV
+836 RKLRTSQV
-844 KALQSKIENAKTL
+844 EALQSKIENAKTL
-857 RELRSA
+857 RELRST
-863 GIDLD
+863 GIELD
-868 VAIFGSIQAKLNL
+868 VALFGFAKAKLAL
-881 KEEILEKINSSEI
+881 KEEILEKINSSKLDEDTKR
-894 NEVEKERLIDEV
+894 NLIETV
-906 NSASDLQDLIELEDR
+906 NSSNDLQDLLEAEDK
-921 VDDILAKYIA
+921 VDNTIAKFMA
-931 KEEEQKTPPIN
+931 KEEEQNSSENN
-942 KEDEK
+942 KIEEADESK
-947 DLSTNT
+947 
-953 NEEQKT
+953 
-959 DSNTVIAGD
+959 D
-968 SKSDKTDIKH
+968 SKSEKTVEKPESKSDDIKKKTDPNNSLVIKP
-978 DENTITDSTSEIKS
+978 EIEKTEKTEKTEKALSSSKKSSKSSGGSKSKGRAKSTGTSV
-992 DKNKEIKDVESKKT
+992 KDVKKVFT
-1006 PSNIIKPNASSRLF
+1006 
-1020 VGGSGGKSSSANQ
+1020 
-1033 NKGTNKVSYKN
+1033 KN
-1044 WYKLTNGKWTILGEN
+1044 WFKLPNGKWTILGEN
-1059 IKSSWVKDGNHW
+1059 IKSSWVKDGNYW

-1080 VENQWLYIDGKWY
+1080 AENQWIYIGGKWY
-1093 YAKAGGYIAEN
+1093 FAKAGGYIAEN
-1104 EWISYKDKW
+1104 EWLSYKGKW
-1113 YYSKSGG
+1113 YYAVSGG
-1120 AIFQSAWK
+1120 AIVQSAWE
-1128 NIGEKFY
+1128 NIGGKFY
-1135 HFGIDGD
+1135 HFGADGD
-1142 LSVNTYVDGY
+1142 LSVNTSVDGY
-1152 QVDANGI
+1152 QVDANGV
-1159 RK
+1159 RN

>member
-1 MFKRIFKVVLC
+1 MFKRIFKVGLC

-30 KPIGVREVDV
+30 KPMGVREVDV
-40 VSHASTMGPP
+40 VSHASTMAPP

-190 AFKLKLKHNSDEERA
+190 AFKLKMKHNSAEERA
-205 AFYDAVRGDLKE
+205 AFYDAIRDDLKE

-225 TMAGSTTEIEKD
+225 TMAGSSGTEIEKD

-244 EDNDELTIQFKN
+244 EDNDELIIQFKN
-256 GKRIYQS
+256 GKKIYQS

-318 EISDIELSV
+318 EISNIELSV
-327 LDEKGEAKNTKT
+327 LDEKGDVKNTKT

-348 SYSEL
+348 SYNEL
-353 QIFSKVF
+353 QIFSKAF

-372 PSVKTLNL
+372 PSVKTVNL

-385 DLANVKPARTLWADD
+385 DLANVKSERTLWADD
-400 IKSDEDFLMSF
+400 IKSDEDFSMSF
-411 DEDDKAWLSELNKI
+411 IEDDKTWLAELNEI
-425 VLKDRNGYSYEMYP
+425 VLKDRYGYSYTMYP
-439 IAQKAIDDEEHG
+439 IAQKAIDDDK
-451 YEDEYGD
+451 YR
-458 NPNRYYE
+458 NNQNRYYE
-465 LDKDNLTLKIN
+465 LDKDNLTLKID
-476 KRYFKNDSGRFIL
+476 KKYFKNDSGRFIL

-500 VSFFIKRSGVFGTKD
+500 VSFFRKKIGVFGTKD

-522 LTDSDYSLELKS
+522 LTDTDYSLELKS

-550 NNNAPRSESKITVKD
+550 NNNAPKAESKITVKD
-565 QTTGDFKVLK
+565 QTTGVVKVLK

-665 SNDRGYSTT
+665 SNAKGYSTT
-674 KTDGFVKNNDKVSLD
+674 KNDGFVKDNDKVSLD
-689 FEDWRKSAGILETVG
+689 FEDWRKPAGILETVG
-704 SFSMTISAKG
+704 SFSMTIAAKG
-714 YKDANIDFAIKDTN
+714 YKDANIDFTIKDTN
-728 ITFEVEKDPDKKN
+728 ISADVEKDPDKKSV
-741 IAVNFSQGK
+741 AVNFSHGK
-750 LPEYGYTDSLAYVE
+750 SPEYGYTDSLAYVE

-813 FDNEKLRSEKEALLE
+813 FDNKKLRSEKEALLE

-836 RKLRNSQV
+836 RKLRTSQV
-844 KALQSKIENAKTL
+844 EALQSKIENAKTL

-863 GIDLD
+863 GIELD
-868 VAIFGSIQAKLNL
+868 VALFGFAKAKLAL
-881 KEEILEKINSSEI
+881 KEEILEKINSSKLDEDTKR
-894 NEVEKERLIDEV
+894 NLIETV
-906 NSASDLQDLIELEDR
+906 NSSNDLQDLLEAEDK
-921 VDDILAKYIA
+921 VDNTIAKFMA
-931 KEEEQKTPPIN
+931 KEEEQNSSENN
-942 KEDEK
+942 KIEEADESK
-947 DLSTNT
+947 
-953 NEEQKT
+953 
-959 DSNTVIAGD
+959 D
-968 SKSDKTDIKH
+968 SKSEKTVEKPESKSDDIKKKTDPNNSLVIKP
-978 DENTITDSTSEIKS
+978 EIEKTEKTEKTLSSSKKSSKSSGGSKSKGRAKSTGTLV
-992 DKNKEIKDVESKKT
+992 KDVKKVFT
-1006 PSNIIKPNASSRLF
+1006 
-1020 VGGSGGKSSSANQ
+1020 
-1033 NKGTNKVSYKN
+1033 KN
-1044 WYKLTNGKWTILGEN
+1044 WFKLPNGKWTILGEN
-1059 IKSSWVKDGNHW
+1059 IKSSWVKDGNYW
-1071 FYMDDNSEL
+1071 FYMDNNSEL
-1080 VENQWLYIDGKWY
+1080 AENQWIYIGGNWY
-1093 YAKAGGYIAEN
+1093 FAKTGGYIAEN
-1104 EWISYKDKW
+1104 EWISYKEKW
-1113 YYSKSGG
+1113 YYAVSGG
-1120 AIFQSAWK
+1120 AIAQSAWE
-1128 NIGEKFY
+1128 NIGGKFY
-1135 HFGIDGD
+1135 HFGTDGD
-1142 LSVNTYVDGY
+1142 LSVNTSVDGY
-1152 QVDANGI
+1152 QVDADGVRN
-1159 RK
+1159 

>member
-1 MFKRIFKVVLC
+1 
-12 SILATNMVMS
+12 MS

-30 KPIGVREVDV
+30 KPISVREVDV

-149 ILYFYMKDITYKTF
+149 ILYFYMKDITYKIF

-190 AFKLKLKHNSDEERA
+190 AFKLKLKHNSDEERV
-205 AFYDAVRGDLKE
+205 AFYDAVRGDLKG

-327 LDEKGEAKNTKT
+327 LDEKGEVKNTKT

-385 DLANVKPARTLWADD
+385 DLASVKPARTLWADD

-439 IAQKAIDDEEHG
+439 IAQKAIDDDK
-451 YEDEYGD
+451 YR
-458 NPNRYYE
+458 NNQNRYYE
-465 LDKDNLTLKIN
+465 LDKDNLTLKID
-476 KRYFKNDSGRFIL
+476 KKYFKNDSGRFIL

-522 LTDSDYSLELKS
+522 LTDTDYSLELKS

-550 NNNAPRSESKITVKD
+550 NNNAPKAESKITVKD

-704 SFSMTISAKG
+704 SFSMKISAKG

-787 ERLLLDGENKLIL
+787 ERLLVDGENKLIL

-813 FDNEKLRSEKEALLE
+813 FDNEKLRSEKEELLE

-836 RKLRNSQV
+836 RKLRTSQV
-844 KALQSKIENAKTL
+844 EALQSKIENAKTL

-863 GIDLD
+863 GIELD
-868 VAIFGSIQAKLNL
+868 VALFGFAKAKLAL
-881 KEEILEKINSSEI
+881 KEEILEKINSSKLDEDTKR
-894 NEVEKERLIDEV
+894 NLIETV
-906 NSASDLQDLIELEDR
+906 NSSNDLQDLLEAEDK
-921 VDDILAKYIA
+921 VDNTIAKFMV
-931 KEEEQKTPPIN
+931 KEEEQNSSENN
-942 KEDEK
+942 KIEEADESK
-947 DLSTNT
+947 
-953 NEEQKT
+953 
-959 DSNTVIAGD
+959 D
-968 SKSDKTDIKH
+968 SKSEKTDESK
-978 DENTITDSTSEIKS
+978 DSKSEKTVEKPESKS
-992 DKNKEIKDVESKKT
+992 DDIKKKTDPNNSLVIKPEIEKTEKKEKTEKTLSSSKKSSKSSGGSKSKGRAKSTGISVKDVKKVFT
-1006 PSNIIKPNASSRLF
+1006 
-1020 VGGSGGKSSSANQ
+1020 
-1033 NKGTNKVSYKN
+1033 KN
-1044 WYKLTNGKWTILGEN
+1044 WFKLPNGKWTILDEN
-1059 IKSSWVKDGNHW
+1059 IKSSWVKDGNYW

-1080 VENQWLYIDGKWY
+1080 AENQWIYIGGKWY
-1093 YAKAGGYIAEN
+1093 FAKAGGYIAEN
-1104 EWISYKDKW
+1104 EWISYKEKW
-1113 YYSKSGG
+1113 YYTVSGG
-1120 AIFQSAWK
+1120 AIAQSAWE
-1128 NIGEKFY
+1128 NIGGKFY
-1135 HFGIDGD
+1135 HFGTDGD
-1142 LSVNTYVDGY
+1142 LSVNTSVDGY
-1152 QVDANGI
+1152 QVDANGV
-1159 RK
+1159 RN

>member
-1 MFKRIFKVVLC
+1 M
-12 SILATNMVMS
+12 A
-22 SFFYTKVL
+22 
-30 KPIGVREVDV
+30 
-40 VSHASTMGPP
+40 PP
-50 PVPSLRPGRGE
+50 PAPSLRPGRGE

-68 VSESDK
+68 VSESDR

-190 AFKLKLKHNSDEERA
+190 AFKLKMKHNSAEERA
-205 AFYDAVRGDLKE
+205 AFYDAIRDDLKG

-225 TMAGSTTEIEKD
+225 TMAGSSGTEIEKD

-244 EDNDELTIQFKN
+244 EDNDELIIQFKN
-256 GKRIYQS
+256 GKKIYQS

-318 EISDIELSV
+318 EISNIELSV
-327 LDEKGEAKNTKT
+327 LDEKGDVKTTKT

-348 SYSEL
+348 SYNEL

-372 PSVKTLNL
+372 PSVKTVNL

-385 DLANVKPARTLWADD
+385 DLANVKSERILWADD
-400 IKSDEDFLMSF
+400 IKPDEDFSMSF
-411 DEDDKAWLSELNKI
+411 IEDDKTWLSELNEI
-425 VLKDRNGYSYEMYP
+425 VLKDRNGYSYTMYP
-439 IAQKAIDDEEHG
+439 IAQKAIDDDK
-451 YEDEYGD
+451 YR
-458 NPNRYYE
+458 NNQNRYYE
-465 LDKDNLTLKIN
+465 LDKDNLTLKID
-476 KRYFKNDSGRFIL
+476 KKYFKNDSGRFIL

-500 VSFFIKRSGVFGTKD
+500 VSFFRKKGGVFGTKD

-550 NNNAPRSESKITVKD
+550 NNNVPKAESKITVKD
-565 QTTGDFKVLK
+565 QTTGVVKVLK

-665 SNDRGYSTT
+665 SNAKGYSTT
-674 KTDGFVKNNDKVSLD
+674 KTDGFVKDNDKVSLD
-689 FEDWRKSAGILETVG
+689 FEDWRKPAGILETVG
-704 SFSMTISAKG
+704 SFSMTIAAKG
-714 YKDANIDFAIKDTN
+714 YKDANIDFTIKDTN
-728 ITFEVEKDPDKKN
+728 ISADVEKDPDKKSV
-741 IAVNFSQGK
+741 AVNFSHGK
-750 LPEYGYTDSLAYVE
+750 SPEYGYTDSLAYVE

-836 RKLRNSQV
+836 RKLRTSQV
-844 KALQSKIENAKTL
+844 EALQSKIENAKTL

-863 GIDLD
+863 GIELD
-868 VAIFGSIQAKLNL
+868 VALFGFAKAKLAL
-881 KEEILEKINSSEI
+881 KEEILEKINSSKLDEDTKR
-894 NEVEKERLIDEV
+894 NLIETV
-906 NSASDLQDLIELEDR
+906 NSSNDLQDLLEAEDK
-921 VDDILAKYIA
+921 VDNTIAKFMA
-931 KEEEQKTPPIN
+931 KEEEQNSSENN
-942 KEDEK
+942 KIEEADESK
-947 DLSTNT
+947 
-953 NEEQKT
+953 
-959 DSNTVIAGD
+959 D
-968 SKSDKTDIKH
+968 SKSEKTVEKPESKSDDIKKKTDPNNSLVIKP
-978 DENTITDSTSEIKS
+978 EIEKTEKTEKTLSSSKKSSKSSGGSKSKGRAKSTGTSV
-992 DKNKEIKDVESKKT
+992 KDVKKVFT
-1006 PSNIIKPNASSRLF
+1006 
-1020 VGGSGGKSSSANQ
+1020 
-1033 NKGTNKVSYKN
+1033 KN
-1044 WYKLTNGKWTILGEN
+1044 WFKLPNGKWTILGEN
-1059 IKSSWVKDGNHW
+1059 IKSSWVKDGNYW

-1080 VENQWLYIDGKWY
+1080 AENQWIYIGGKWY
-1093 YAKAGGYIAEN
+1093 FAKAGGYIAEN
-1104 EWISYKDKW
+1104 EWIPYKEKW
-1113 YYSKSGG
+1113 YYAVSGG
-1120 AIFQSAWK
+1120 AIVQSAWK
-1128 NIGEKFY
+1128 NIGGKFY
-1135 HFGIDGD
+1135 HFGTDGD
-1142 LSVNTYVDGY
+1142 LSVNTSVDGY
-1152 QVDANGI
+1152 QVDANGV
-1159 RK
+1159 RN

>member
-1 MFKRIFKVVLC
+1 MFKRIFKVGLC

-30 KPIGVREVDV
+30 KPMGVREVDV
-40 VSHASTMGPP
+40 VSHASTMAPP

-68 VSESDK
+68 VSESDR

-85 LEYNNSY
+85 LEYNNPY

-115 GINDVKYRYETVN
+115 GINDVKYKYETVN

-190 AFKLKLKHNSDEERA
+190 AFKLKMKHNSAEERA
-205 AFYDAVRGDLKE
+205 AFYDAIRDDLKE

-225 TMAGSTTEIEKD
+225 TMAGSSGTEIEKD

-244 EDNDELTIQFKN
+244 EDNDELIIQFKN

-285 YEHADP
+285 YKHADP

-310 GVNSIYLS
+310 GVNSIYLR
-318 EISDIELSV
+318 EISNIELSI
-327 LDEKGEAKNTKT
+327 LDEKGDVKNTKT

-348 SYSEL
+348 SYNEL
-353 QIFSKVF
+353 QIFSKAF

-372 PSVKTLNL
+372 PSVKTVNL

-385 DLANVKPARTLWADD
+385 DLANVKSERTLWADD
-400 IKSDEDFLMSF
+400 IKSDEDFSMSF
-411 DEDDKAWLSELNKI
+411 TEDDKTWLSELNEI
-425 VLKDRNGYSYEMYP
+425 VLKDRYGYSYKMYP
-439 IAQKAIDDEEHG
+439 IAQKAIDDEE
-451 YEDEYGD
+451 YRN

-465 LDKDNLTLKIN
+465 LDKDNLTLKID
-476 KRYFKNDSGRFIL
+476 KKYFKNDSGRFIL

-500 VSFFIKRSGVFGTKD
+500 VSFFRKKGGVFGTKD

-522 LTDSDYSLELKS
+522 LTDTDYSLELKS
-534 KTTPS
+534 KTDPT

-550 NNNAPRSESKITVKD
+550 NNNAPKAESIITVKD
-565 QTTGDFKVLK
+565 QTSGVVKVLK

-581 FWSEYAGGNVLKI
+581 FWSENDNNRGNVLKI

-630 ELKEPSVKVKSV
+630 ELKEPSVKVKAV
-642 VKGNPVVISSNKEY
+642 VKGNPVVIYSNKEY

-665 SNDRGYSTT
+665 SNAKGYGTT
-674 KTDGFVKNNDKVSLD
+674 KTDGFVKDNDKVSLD
-689 FEDWRKSAGILETVG
+689 FEDWRKLAGILETVG
-704 SFSMTISAKG
+704 SFSMTIAAKG
-714 YKDANIDFAIKDTN
+714 YKDANIDFTIKDTN
-728 ITFEVEKDPDKKN
+728 ISADVEKDPDKKSV
-741 IAVNFSQGK
+741 AVNFSHGK
-750 LPEYGYTDSLAYVE
+750 SPEYGYTDSLAYVE

-836 RKLRNSQV
+836 RKLRTSQV
-844 KALQSKIENAKTL
+844 EALQSKIENAKTL

-863 GIDLD
+863 GIELD
-868 VAIFGSIQAKLNL
+868 VALFGFAKAKLAL
-881 KEEILEKINSSEI
+881 KEEILEKINSSKLDEDTKR
-894 NEVEKERLIDEV
+894 NLIETV
-906 NSASDLQDLIELEDR
+906 NSSNDLQDLLEAEDK
-921 VDDILAKYIA
+921 VDNTIAKFMA
-931 KEEEQKTPPIN
+931 KEEEQNSSENN
-942 KEDEK
+942 KIEEADESK
-947 DLSTNT
+947 
-953 NEEQKT
+953 
-959 DSNTVIAGD
+959 D
-968 SKSDKTDIKH
+968 SKSEKTVEKPESKSDDIKKKTDPNNSLVIKP
-978 DENTITDSTSEIKS
+978 ETEKTEKTEKTLSSSKKSSKSSGGSKSKGRAKSTKTSV
-992 DKNKEIKDVESKKT
+992 KDVKKVFT
-1006 PSNIIKPNASSRLF
+1006 
-1020 VGGSGGKSSSANQ
+1020 
-1033 NKGTNKVSYKN
+1033 KN
-1044 WYKLTNGKWTILGEN
+1044 WFKLPNGKWTILDEN
-1059 IKSSWVKDGNHW
+1059 IKSSWVKDGNYW

-1080 VENQWLYIDGKWY
+1080 AENQWIYIGGKWY
-1093 YAKAGGYIAEN
+1093 FAKAGGYIAEN
-1104 EWISYKDKW
+1104 EWISYKEKW
-1113 YYSKSGG
+1113 YYAVSGG
-1120 AIFQSAWK
+1120 AIAQSAWE
-1128 NIGEKFY
+1128 NIGGKFY
-1135 HFGIDGD
+1135 HFGTDGD
-1142 LSVNTYVDGY
+1142 LSVNTSVDGY
-1152 QVDANGI
+1152 QVDANGV
-1159 RK
+1159 RN

>member
-1 MFKRIFKVVLC
+1 MFKRIFKVGLC

-30 KPIGVREVDV
+30 KPMGVREVDV
-40 VSHASTMGPP
+40 VSHASTMAPP

-68 VSESDK
+68 ISESDK

-115 GINDVKYRYETVN
+115 GINDVKYKYETVN

-190 AFKLKLKHNSDEERA
+190 AFKLKMKHNSAEERA
-205 AFYDAVRGDLKE
+205 AFYDAIRDDLKG

-225 TMAGSTTEIEKD
+225 TMAGSSGTEIEKD

-256 GKRIYQS
+256 GKKIYQS

-318 EISDIELSV
+318 EISNIELSV
-327 LDEKGEAKNTKT
+327 LDEKGDVKNTKT

-348 SYSEL
+348 SYNEL
-353 QIFSKVF
+353 QIFSKAF

-372 PSVKTLNL
+372 PSVKTVNL

-385 DLANVKPARTLWADD
+385 DLANVKSERTLWADD
-400 IKSDEDFLMSF
+400 IKSDEDFSMSF
-411 DEDDKAWLSELNKI
+411 TEDDKTWLSELNEI
-425 VLKDRNGYSYEMYP
+425 VLKDRNGYSYTMYP
-439 IAQKAIDDEEHG
+439 IAQKAIDDDK
-451 YEDEYGD
+451 YR
-458 NPNRYYE
+458 NNQNRYYE
-465 LDKDNLTLKIN
+465 LDKDNLTLKID
-476 KRYFKNDSGRFIL
+476 KKYFKNDSGRFIL

-500 VSFFIKRSGVFGTKD
+500 VSFFRKKSGMFGTKD

-534 KTTPS
+534 KTDPT
-539 TFVLRTYFDKR
+539 TFVLRTYFDIR
-550 NNNAPRSESKITVKD
+550 NNKAPKAESKITVKD
-565 QTTGDFKVLK
+565 QTTGVVKVLK

-665 SNDRGYSTT
+665 SNAKGYSTT
-674 KTDGFVKNNDKVSLD
+674 KTDGFVKDNDKVSLD
-689 FEDWRKSAGILETVG
+689 FEDWRKPAGSLETVG
-704 SFSMTISAKG
+704 SFSMTIAAKG
-714 YKDANIDFAIKDTN
+714 YKDANIDFTIKDTN
-728 ITFEVEKDPDKKN
+728 ISADVEKDPDKKSV
-741 IAVNFSQGK
+741 AVNFSHGK
-750 LPEYGYTDSLAYVE
+750 SPEYGYTDSLAYVE

-836 RKLRNSQV
+836 RKLRTSQV
-844 KALQSKIENAKTL
+844 EALQSKIENAKTL

-863 GIDLD
+863 GIELD
-868 VAIFGSIQAKLNL
+868 VALFGFAKAKLAL
-881 KEEILEKINSSEI
+881 KEEILEKINSSKLDEDTKR
-894 NEVEKERLIDEV
+894 NLIETV
-906 NSASDLQDLIELEDR
+906 NSSNDLQDLLEAEDK
-921 VDDILAKYIA
+921 VDNTIAKFMA
-931 KEEEQKTPPIN
+931 KEEEQNSSENN
-942 KEDEK
+942 KIEEADESK
-947 DLSTNT
+947 
-953 NEEQKT
+953 
-959 DSNTVIAGD
+959 D
-968 SKSDKTDIKH
+968 SKSEKTVEKPESKSDDIKKKTDPNNSLVIKP
-978 DENTITDSTSEIKS
+978 EIEKTEKTEKPEKTEKTLSSSKKSSKSSGGSKSKGRAKSTGTSV
-992 DKNKEIKDVESKKT
+992 KDVKKVFT
-1006 PSNIIKPNASSRLF
+1006 
-1020 VGGSGGKSSSANQ
+1020 
-1033 NKGTNKVSYKN
+1033 KN
-1044 WYKLTNGKWTILGEN
+1044 WFKLPNGKWTILGEN
-1059 IKSSWVKDGNHW
+1059 IKSSWVKDGNYW
-1071 FYMDDNSEL
+1071 FYMDNNSEL
-1080 VENQWLYIDGKWY
+1080 AENQWIYIDGKWY
-1093 YAKAGGYIAEN
+1093 FAKAGGYIAEN
-1104 EWISYKDKW
+1104 EWISYKEKW
-1113 YYSKSGG
+1113 YYAVSGG
-1120 AIFQSAWK
+1120 AIAQSAWE
-1128 NIGEKFY
+1128 NIGGKFY
-1135 HFGIDGD
+1135 HFGVDGD
-1142 LSVNTYVDGY
+1142 LSVNTSVDGY
-1152 QVDANGI
+1152 QVDANGV
-1159 RK
+1159 RN

>member
-1 MFKRIFKVVLC
+1 MFKRIFKVGLC

-30 KPIGVREVDV
+30 KPMGVREVDV
-40 VSHASTMGPP
+40 VSHASTMAPP

-68 VSESDK
+68 VSESDR

-128 TDRSKWY
+128 TDRLKWY

-190 AFKLKLKHNSDEERA
+190 AFKLKMKHNSAEERA
-205 AFYDAVRGDLKE
+205 AFYDAIRDDLKE

-225 TMAGSTTEIEKD
+225 TMAGSSGTEIEKD

-244 EDNDELTIQFKN
+244 EDNDELIIQFKN
-256 GKRIYQS
+256 GKKIYQS

-318 EISDIELSV
+318 EISNIELSV
-327 LDEKGEAKNTKT
+327 LDENGDVKNTKT

-348 SYSEL
+348 SYNEL
-353 QIFSKVF
+353 QIFSKAF

-372 PSVKTLNL
+372 PSVKTVNL

-385 DLANVKPARTLWADD
+385 DLANVKSERILWADD
-400 IKSDEDFLMSF
+400 IKPDEDFSMSF
-411 DEDDKAWLSELNKI
+411 TEDDKTWLSELNEI
-425 VLKDRNGYSYEMYP
+425 VLKDRNGYSYTMYP
-439 IAQKAIDDEEHG
+439 IAQKAIDDDK
-451 YEDEYGD
+451 YR
-458 NPNRYYE
+458 NNQNRYYE
-465 LDKDNLTLKIN
+465 LDKDNLTLKID
-476 KRYFKNDSGRFIL
+476 KKYFKNDSGRFIL

-500 VSFFIKRSGVFGTKD
+500 VSFFRKKGGVFGTKD

-550 NNNAPRSESKITVKD
+550 NNNVPKAESKITVKD
-565 QTTGDFKVLK
+565 QTTGVVKVLK

-620 DIVAPSELIG
+620 DIVAPSEFIG

-665 SNDRGYSTT
+665 SNAKGYSTT
-674 KTDGFVKNNDKVSLD
+674 KTDGFVKDNDKVSLD
-689 FEDWRKSAGILETVG
+689 FEDWRKPAGILETVG
-704 SFSMTISAKG
+704 SFSMTIAAKG
-714 YKDANIDFAIKDTN
+714 YKDANIDFTIKDTN
-728 ITFEVEKDPDKKN
+728 ISADVEKDPDKKSV
-741 IAVNFSQGK
+741 AVNFSHGK
-750 LPEYGYTDSLAYVE
+750 SPEYGYTDSLAYVE

-836 RKLRNSQV
+836 RKLRTSQV
-844 KALQSKIENAKTL
+844 EALQSKIENAKTL

-863 GIDLD
+863 GIELD
-868 VAIFGSIQAKLNL
+868 VALFGFAKAKLAL
-881 KEEILEKINSSEI
+881 KEEILEKINSSKLDEDTKR
-894 NEVEKERLIDEV
+894 NLIETV
-906 NSASDLQDLIELEDR
+906 NSSNDLQDLLEAEDK
-921 VDDILAKYIA
+921 VDNTIAKFMA
-931 KEEEQKTPPIN
+931 KEEEQNSSENN
-942 KEDEK
+942 KIEEADESK
-947 DLSTNT
+947 
-953 NEEQKT
+953 
-959 DSNTVIAGD
+959 D
-968 SKSDKTDIKH
+968 SKSEKTVEKPESKSDDIKKKTDPNNSLVIKP
-978 DENTITDSTSEIKS
+978 EIEKTEKTEKTLSSSKKSSKSSGGSKSKGRAKSTGTSV
-992 DKNKEIKDVESKKT
+992 KDVKKVFT
-1006 PSNIIKPNASSRLF
+1006 
-1020 VGGSGGKSSSANQ
+1020 
-1033 NKGTNKVSYKN
+1033 KN
-1044 WYKLTNGKWTILGEN
+1044 WFKLPNGKWTILDEN
-1059 IKSSWVKDGNHW
+1059 IKSSWVKDGNYW

-1080 VENQWLYIDGKWY
+1080 AENQWIYIGGKWY
-1093 YAKAGGYIAEN
+1093 FAKAGGYIAEN
-1104 EWISYKDKW
+1104 EWLSYKGKW
-1113 YYSKSGG
+1113 YYAVSGG
-1120 AIFQSAWK
+1120 AIAQSAWE
-1128 NIGEKFY
+1128 NIGGKFY
-1135 HFGIDGD
+1135 HFGADGD
-1142 LSVNTYVDGY
+1142 LSVNTSVDGY
-1152 QVDANGI
+1152 QVDANGV
-1159 RK
+1159 RN

>member
-1 MFKRIFKVVLC
+1 MFKRIFKVGLC

-30 KPIGVREVDV
+30 KPMGVREVDV
-40 VSHASTMGPP
+40 VSHASTMAPP

-115 GINDVKYRYETVN
+115 GINDVKYKYETVN

-190 AFKLKLKHNSDEERA
+190 AFKLKMKHNSAEERA
-205 AFYDAVRGDLKE
+205 AFYDAIRDDLKE

-225 TMAGSTTEIEKD
+225 TMAGSSGTEIEKD

-244 EDNDELTIQFKN
+244 EDNDELIIQFKN

-318 EISDIELSV
+318 EISNIELSV
-327 LDEKGEAKNTKT
+327 LDENGDVKNTKT

-348 SYSEL
+348 SYNEL
-353 QIFSKVF
+353 QIFSKAF

-372 PSVKTLNL
+372 PSVKTVNL

-385 DLANVKPARTLWADD
+385 DLANVKSERTLWADD
-400 IKSDEDFLMSF
+400 IKSDEDFSMSF
-411 DEDDKAWLSELNKI
+411 TEDDKTWLSELNEI
-425 VLKDRNGYSYEMYP
+425 VLKDRYGYSYKMYP
-439 IAQKAIDDEEHG
+439 IAQKAIDDDK
-451 YEDEYGD
+451 YRN

-465 LDKDNLTLKIN
+465 LDKDNLTLKID
-476 KRYFKNDSGRFIL
+476 KKYFKNDSGRFIL

-500 VSFFIKRSGVFGTKD
+500 VSFFRKKGGVFGTKD

-522 LTDSDYSLELKS
+522 LTDTDYSLELKS

-550 NNNAPRSESKITVKD
+550 NNNVPKAESKITVKD
-565 QTTGDFKVLK
+565 QTTGVVKVLK

-665 SNDRGYSTT
+665 SNAKGYSTT
-674 KTDGFVKNNDKVSLD
+674 KTDGFVKDNDKVSLD
-689 FEDWRKSAGILETVG
+689 FEDWRKPAGILETVG
-704 SFSMTISAKG
+704 SFSMTIAAKG
-714 YKDANIDFAIKDTN
+714 YKDANIDFTIKDTN
-728 ITFEVEKDPDKKN
+728 ISADVEKDPDKKSV
-741 IAVNFSQGK
+741 AVNFSHGK
-750 LPEYGYTDSLAYVE
+750 SPEYGYTDSLAYVE

-836 RKLRNSQV
+836 RKLRTSQV
-844 KALQSKIENAKTL
+844 EALQSKIENAKTL

-863 GIDLD
+863 GIELD
-868 VAIFGSIQAKLNL
+868 VALFGFAKAKLAL
-881 KEEILEKINSSEI
+881 KEEILEKINSSKLDEDTKR
-894 NEVEKERLIDEV
+894 NLIETV
-906 NSASDLQDLIELEDR
+906 NSSNDLQDLLEAEDK
-921 VDDILAKYIA
+921 VDNTIAKFMA
-931 KEEEQKTPPIN
+931 KEEEQNSSENN
-942 KEDEK
+942 KIEEADESK
-947 DLSTNT
+947 
-953 NEEQKT
+953 
-959 DSNTVIAGD
+959 D
-968 SKSDKTDIKH
+968 SKSEKTVEKPESKSDDIKKKTDPNNSLVIKP
-978 DENTITDSTSEIKS
+978 EIEKTEKTEKTEKALSSSKKSSKSSGGSKSKGRAKSTGTSV
-992 DKNKEIKDVESKKT
+992 KDVKKVFT
-1006 PSNIIKPNASSRLF
+1006 
-1020 VGGSGGKSSSANQ
+1020 
-1033 NKGTNKVSYKN
+1033 KN
-1044 WYKLTNGKWTILGEN
+1044 WFKLPNGKWTILGEN
-1059 IKSSWVKDGNHW
+1059 IKSSWVKDGNYW

-1080 VENQWLYIDGKWY
+1080 AENQWIYIGGKWY
-1093 YAKAGGYIAEN
+1093 FAKAGGYIAEN
-1104 EWISYKDKW
+1104 EWLSYKGKW
-1113 YYSKSGG
+1113 YYAVSGG
-1120 AIFQSAWK
+1120 AIVQSAWE
-1128 NIGEKFY
+1128 NIGGKFY
-1135 HFGIDGD
+1135 HFGADGD
-1142 LSVNTYVDGY
+1142 LSVNTSVDGY
-1152 QVDANGI
+1152 QVDANGV
-1159 RK
+1159 RN

>member
-1 MFKRIFKVVLC
+1 M
-12 SILATNMVMS
+12 
-22 SFFYTKVL
+22 
-30 KPIGVREVDV
+30 GVREVDV
-40 VSHASTMGPP
+40 VSHASTMAPP

-68 VSESDK
+68 VSESDR

-85 LEYNNSY
+85 LEYNNPY

-115 GINDVKYRYETVN
+115 GINDVKYKYETVN

-190 AFKLKLKHNSDEERA
+190 AFKLKMKHNSAEERA
-205 AFYDAVRGDLKE
+205 AFYDAIRDDLKE

-225 TMAGSTTEIEKD
+225 TMAGSSGTEIEKD

-256 GKRIYQS
+256 GKKIYQS

-318 EISDIELSV
+318 EISNIELSV
-327 LDEKGEAKNTKT
+327 LDENGDVKNTKT

-348 SYSEL
+348 SYNEL
-353 QIFSKVF
+353 QIFSKAF

-372 PSVKTLNL
+372 PSVKTVNL

-385 DLANVKPARTLWADD
+385 DLANVKSERILWADD
-400 IKSDEDFLMSF
+400 IKPDEDFSMSF
-411 DEDDKAWLSELNKI
+411 IEDDKTWLSELNEI
-425 VLKDRNGYSYEMYP
+425 VLKDRNGYSYTMYP
-439 IAQKAIDDEEHG
+439 IAQKAIDDDK
-451 YEDEYGD
+451 YR
-458 NPNRYYE
+458 NNQNRYYE
-465 LDKDNLTLKIN
+465 LDKDNLTLKID
-476 KRYFKNDSGRFIL
+476 KKYFKNDSGRFIL

-500 VSFFIKRSGVFGTKD
+500 VSFFRKKGGVFGTKD

-534 KTTPS
+534 KTDPT

-550 NNNAPRSESKITVKD
+550 NNNVPKAESKITVKD
-565 QTTGDFKVLK
+565 QTTGVVKVLK

-665 SNDRGYSTT
+665 SNAKGYSTT
-674 KTDGFVKNNDKVSLD
+674 KTDGFVKDNDKVSLD
-689 FEDWRKSAGILETVG
+689 FEDWRKPAGILETVG
-704 SFSMTISAKG
+704 SFSMTIAAKG
-714 YKDANIDFAIKDTN
+714 YKDANIDFTIKDTN
-728 ITFEVEKDPDKKN
+728 ISADVEKDPDKKSV
-741 IAVNFSQGK
+741 AVNFSHGK
-750 LPEYGYTDSLAYVE
+750 SPEYGYTDSLAYVE

-836 RKLRNSQV
+836 RKLRTSQV
-844 KALQSKIENAKTL
+844 EALQSKIENAKTL

-863 GIDLD
+863 GIELD
-868 VAIFGSIQAKLNL
+868 VALFGFAKAKLAL
-881 KEEILEKINSSEI
+881 KEEILEKINSSKLDEDTKR
-894 NEVEKERLIDEV
+894 NLIETV
-906 NSASDLQDLIELEDR
+906 NSSNDLQDLLEAEDK
-921 VDDILAKYIA
+921 VDNTIAKFMA
-931 KEEEQKTPPIN
+931 KEEEQNSSENN
-942 KEDEK
+942 KIEEADESK
-947 DLSTNT
+947 
-953 NEEQKT
+953 
-959 DSNTVIAGD
+959 D
-968 SKSDKTDIKH
+968 SKSEKTVEKPESKSDDIKKKTDPNNSLVIKP
-978 DENTITDSTSEIKS
+978 EIEKTEKTEKTLSSSKKSSKSSGGSKSKGRAKSTGTSV
-992 DKNKEIKDVESKKT
+992 KDVKKVFT
-1006 PSNIIKPNASSRLF
+1006 
-1020 VGGSGGKSSSANQ
+1020 
-1033 NKGTNKVSYKN
+1033 KN
-1044 WYKLTNGKWTILGEN
+1044 WFKLPNGKWTILDEN
-1059 IKSSWVKDGNHW
+1059 IKSSWVKDGNYW

-1080 VENQWLYIDGKWY
+1080 AENQWIYIDGKWY
-1093 YAKAGGYIAEN
+1093 FAKAGGYIAEN
-1104 EWISYKDKW
+1104 EWISYKEKW
-1113 YYSKSGG
+1113 YYAVSGG
-1120 AIFQSAWK
+1120 AIAQSAWE
-1128 NIGEKFY
+1128 NIGGKFY
-1135 HFGIDGD
+1135 HFGADGD
-1142 LSVNTYVDGY
+1142 LSVNTSVDGY
-1152 QVDANGI
+1152 QVDANGV
-1159 RK
+1159 RN

>member
-1 MFKRIFKVVLC
+1 M
-12 SILATNMVMS
+12 
-22 SFFYTKVL
+22 
-30 KPIGVREVDV
+30 GVREVDV
-40 VSHASTMGPP
+40 VSHASTMAPP

-115 GINDVKYRYETVN
+115 GINDVKYKYETVN

-190 AFKLKLKHNSDEERA
+190 AFKLKMKHNSAEERA
-205 AFYDAVRGDLKE
+205 EFYDAIRDDLKE

-225 TMAGSTTEIEKD
+225 TMAGSSGTEIEKD

-244 EDNDELTIQFKN
+244 EDNDELIIQFKN

-318 EISDIELSV
+318 EISNIELSV
-327 LDEKGEAKNTKT
+327 LDENGDVKNTKT

-348 SYSEL
+348 SYNEL
-353 QIFSKVF
+353 QIFSKAF

-372 PSVKTLNL
+372 PSVKTVNL

-385 DLANVKPARTLWADD
+385 DLANVKSERTLWADD
-400 IKSDEDFLMSF
+400 IKSDEDFSMSF
-411 DEDDKAWLSELNKI
+411 TEDDKTWLSELNEI
-425 VLKDRNGYSYEMYP
+425 VLKDRYGYSYKMYP
-439 IAQKAIDDEEHG
+439 IAQKAIDDDK
-451 YEDEYGD
+451 YRN

-465 LDKDNLTLKIN
+465 LDKDNLTLKID
-476 KRYFKNDSGRFIL
+476 KKYFKNDSGRFIL

-500 VSFFIKRSGVFGTKD
+500 VSFFRKKIGVFGTKD

-550 NNNAPRSESKITVKD
+550 NNNVPKAESKITVKD
-565 QTTGDFKVLK
+565 QTTGVVKVLK

-665 SNDRGYSTT
+665 SNAKGYSTT
-674 KTDGFVKNNDKVSLD
+674 KTDGFVKDNDKVSLD
-689 FEDWRKSAGILETVG
+689 FEDWRKPAGILETVG
-704 SFSMTISAKG
+704 SFSMTIAAKG
-714 YKDANIDFAIKDTN
+714 YKDANIDFTIKDTN
-728 ITFEVEKDPDKKN
+728 ISADVEKDPDKKSV
-741 IAVNFSQGK
+741 AVNFSHGK
-750 LPEYGYTDSLAYVE
+750 SPEYGYTDSLAYVE

-836 RKLRNSQV
+836 RKLRTSQV
-844 KALQSKIENAKTL
+844 EALQSKIENAKTL

-863 GIDLD
+863 GIELD
-868 VAIFGSIQAKLNL
+868 VALFGFAKAKLAL
-881 KEEILEKINSSEI
+881 KEEILEKINSSKLDEDTKR
-894 NEVEKERLIDEV
+894 NLIETV
-906 NSASDLQDLIELEDR
+906 NSSNDLQDLLEAEDK
-921 VDDILAKYIA
+921 VDNTIAKFMA
-931 KEEEQKTPPIN
+931 KEEEQNSSENN
-942 KEDEK
+942 KIEEADESK
-947 DLSTNT
+947 
-953 NEEQKT
+953 
-959 DSNTVIAGD
+959 D
-968 SKSDKTDIKH
+968 SKSEKTVEKPESKSDDIKKKTDPNNSLVIKP
-978 DENTITDSTSEIKS
+978 EIEKTEKTEKTLSSSKKSSKSSGGSKSKGRAKSTGTSV
-992 DKNKEIKDVESKKT
+992 KDVKKVFT
-1006 PSNIIKPNASSRLF
+1006 
-1020 VGGSGGKSSSANQ
+1020 
-1033 NKGTNKVSYKN
+1033 KN
-1044 WYKLTNGKWTILGEN
+1044 WFKLPNGKWTILGEN
-1059 IKSSWVKDGNHW
+1059 IKSSWVKDGNYW

-1080 VENQWLYIDGKWY
+1080 AENQWIYIDGKWY
-1093 YAKAGGYIAEN
+1093 FAKAGGYIAEN
-1104 EWISYKDKW
+1104 EWLSYKEKW
-1113 YYSKSGG
+1113 YYAVSGG
-1120 AIFQSAWK
+1120 AIVQSAWE
-1128 NIGEKFY
+1128 NIGGKFY
-1135 HFGIDGD
+1135 HFGTDGD
-1142 LSVNTYVDGY
+1142 LSVNTSVDGY
-1152 QVDANGI
+1152 QVDTNGV
-1159 RK
+1159 RN

>member
-1 MFKRIFKVVLC
+1 MFKRIFKVGLC

-30 KPIGVREVDV
+30 KPMGVREVDV
-40 VSHASTMGPP
+40 VSHASTMAPP

-68 VSESDK
+68 VSESDR

-190 AFKLKLKHNSDEERA
+190 AFKLKMKHNSAEERA
-205 AFYDAVRGDLKE
+205 AFYDAIRDDLKE

-225 TMAGSTTEIEKD
+225 TMAGSSGTEIEKD

-256 GKRIYQS
+256 GKKIYQS

-318 EISDIELSV
+318 EISNIELSV
-327 LDEKGEAKNTKT
+327 LDEKGDVKNTKT

-348 SYSEL
+348 SYNEL
-353 QIFSKVF
+353 QIFSKAF

-372 PSVKTLNL
+372 PSVKTVNL

-385 DLANVKPARTLWADD
+385 DLANVKSERILWADD
-400 IKSDEDFLMSF
+400 IKPDEDFSMSF
-411 DEDDKAWLSELNKI
+411 IEDDKTWLSELNEI
-425 VLKDRNGYSYEMYP
+425 VLKDRNGYSYTMYP
-439 IAQKAIDDEEHG
+439 IAQKAIDDDK
-451 YEDEYGD
+451 YR
-458 NPNRYYE
+458 NNQNRYYE
-465 LDKDNLTLKIN
+465 LDKDNLTLKID
-476 KRYFKNDSGRFIL
+476 KKYFKNDSGRFIL

-500 VSFFIKRSGVFGTKD
+500 VSFFRKKGGVFGTKD

-539 TFVLRTYFDKR
+539 TFVLRTYLDKR
-550 NNNAPRSESKITVKD
+550 NNNVPKAESKITVKD
-565 QTTGDFKVLK
+565 QTTGVVKVLK

-630 ELKEPSVKVKSV
+630 ELKEPSVKVKAV
-642 VKGNPVVISSNKEY
+642 VKGNPVVIYSNKEY

-665 SNDRGYSTT
+665 SNAKGYSTT
-674 KTDGFVKNNDKVSLD
+674 KTDGFVKDNDKVSLD
-689 FEDWRKSAGILETVG
+689 FEDWRKLAGILETVG
-704 SFSMTISAKG
+704 SFSMTIAAKG
-714 YKDANIDFAIKDTN
+714 YKDANIDFTIKDTN
-728 ITFEVEKDPDKKN
+728 ISADVEKDPDKKSV
-741 IAVNFSQGK
+741 AVNFSHGK
-750 LPEYGYTDSLAYVE
+750 SPEYGYTDSLAYVE

-836 RKLRNSQV
+836 RKLRTSQV
-844 KALQSKIENAKTL
+844 EALQSKIENAKTL

-863 GIDLD
+863 GIELD
-868 VAIFGSIQAKLNL
+868 VALFGFAKAKLAL
-881 KEEILEKINSSEI
+881 KEEILEKINSSKLDEDTKR
-894 NEVEKERLIDEV
+894 NLIETV
-906 NSASDLQDLIELEDR
+906 NSSNDLQDLLEAEDK
-921 VDDILAKYIA
+921 VDNTIAKFMA
-931 KEEEQKTPPIN
+931 KEEEQNSSENN
-942 KEDEK
+942 KIEEADESK
-947 DLSTNT
+947 
-953 NEEQKT
+953 
-959 DSNTVIAGD
+959 D
-968 SKSDKTDIKH
+968 SKSEKTVEKPESKSDDIKKKTDPNNSLVIKP
-978 DENTITDSTSEIKS
+978 EIEKTEKTEKTLSSSKKSSKSSGGSKSKGRAKSTKTSV
-992 DKNKEIKDVESKKT
+992 KDVKKVFT
-1006 PSNIIKPNASSRLF
+1006 
-1020 VGGSGGKSSSANQ
+1020 
-1033 NKGTNKVSYKN
+1033 KN
-1044 WYKLTNGKWTILGEN
+1044 WFKLPNGKWTILDEN
-1059 IKSSWVKDGNHW
+1059 IKSSWVKDGNYW

-1080 VENQWLYIDGKWY
+1080 AENQWIYIGGKWY
-1093 YAKAGGYIAEN
+1093 FAKAGGYIAEN
-1104 EWISYKDKW
+1104 EWISYKEKW
-1113 YYSKSGG
+1113 YYAVSGG
-1120 AIFQSAWK
+1120 AIAQSAWE
-1128 NIGEKFY
+1128 NIGGKFY
-1135 HFGIDGD
+1135 HFGADGD
-1142 LSVNTYVDGY
+1142 LSVNTSVDGY
-1152 QVDANGI
+1152 QVDANGV
-1159 RK
+1159 RN

>member
-1 MFKRIFKVVLC
+1 MFKRIFKVGLC

-30 KPIGVREVDV
+30 KPMGVREVDV

-50 PVPSLRPGRGE
+50 PAPSLRPGRGE

-68 VSESDK
+68 VSESDR

-115 GINDVKYRYETVN
+115 GINDVKYKYETVN

-190 AFKLKLKHNSDEERA
+190 AFKLKMKHNSAEERA
-205 AFYDAVRGDLKE
+205 AFYDAIRDDLKE

-225 TMAGSTTEIEKD
+225 TMAGSAGTEIEKD

-244 EDNDELTIQFKN
+244 EDNDELIIQFKN
-256 GKRIYQS
+256 GKKIYQS

-310 GVNSIYLS
+310 DVNSIYLS
-318 EISDIELSV
+318 EISNIELSV
-327 LDEKGEAKNTKT
+327 LDEKGDVKNTKT

-348 SYSEL
+348 SYNEL

-372 PSVKTLNL
+372 PSVKTVNL

-385 DLANVKPARTLWADD
+385 DLANVKSERTLWADD
-400 IKSDEDFLMSF
+400 IKSDEDFSMSF
-411 DEDDKAWLSELNKI
+411 IEDDKTWLSELNEI
-425 VLKDRNGYSYEMYP
+425 VLKDRNGYSYTMYP
-439 IAQKAIDDEEHG
+439 IAQKAIDDDK
-451 YEDEYGD
+451 YR
-458 NPNRYYE
+458 NNQNRYYE
-465 LDKDNLTLKIN
+465 LDKDNLTLKID
-476 KRYFKNDSGRFIL
+476 KKYFKNDSGRFIL

-500 VSFFIKRSGVFGTKD
+500 VSFFRKKSGMFGTKD

-534 KTTPS
+534 KTDPT
-539 TFVLRTYFDKR
+539 TFVLRTSFDIR
-550 NNNAPRSESKITVKD
+550 NNKAPKAESIITVKD
-565 QTTGDFKVLK
+565 QTSGVVKVLK

-581 FWSEYAGGNVLKI
+581 FWSEYDKGYVLKI

-630 ELKEPSVKVKSV
+630 ELKDPSVKVISV

-665 SNDRGYSTT
+665 SNAKGYSTT
-674 KTDGFVKNNDKVSLD
+674 KTDGFVKDNDKVSLD
-689 FEDWRKSAGILETVG
+689 FEDWRKPAGIIETVG
-704 SFSMTISAKG
+704 SFSMTIAAKG
-714 YKDANIDFAIKDTN
+714 YKDANIDFTIKDTN
-728 ITFEVEKDPDKKN
+728 ISAEVEKDPDKKSV
-741 IAVNFSQGK
+741 AVNFSQGK
-750 LPEYGYTDSLAYVE
+750 FPEYGYTDSLAYVE

-836 RKLRNSQV
+836 RKLRTSQV
-844 KALQSKIENAKTL
+844 EALQSKIENAKTL

-863 GIDLD
+863 GIELD
-868 VAIFGSIQAKLNL
+868 VALFGFAKAKLAL
-881 KEEILEKINSSEI
+881 KEEILEKINSSKLDEDTKR
-894 NEVEKERLIDEV
+894 NLIETV
-906 NSASDLQDLIELEDR
+906 NSSNDLQDLLEAEDK
-921 VDDILAKYIA
+921 VDNTIAKFMA
-931 KEEEQKTPPIN
+931 KEEEQNSSENN
-942 KEDEK
+942 KIEEADESK
-947 DLSTNT
+947 
-953 NEEQKT
+953 
-959 DSNTVIAGD
+959 D
-968 SKSDKTDIKH
+968 SKSEKTVEKPESKSDDIKKKTDPNNSLVIKP
-978 DENTITDSTSEIKS
+978 EIEKTEKTEKTLSSSKKSSKSSGGSKSRGRAKSTGTSV
-992 DKNKEIKDVESKKT
+992 KDVKKVFT
-1006 PSNIIKPNASSRLF
+1006 
-1020 VGGSGGKSSSANQ
+1020 
-1033 NKGTNKVSYKN
+1033 KN
-1044 WYKLTNGKWTILGEN
+1044 WFKLPNGKWTILGEN
-1059 IKSSWVKDGNHW
+1059 IKSSWVKDGNYW

-1080 VENQWLYIDGKWY
+1080 AENQWIYIDGKWY
-1093 YAKAGGYIAEN
+1093 FAKAGGYIAEN
-1104 EWISYKDKW
+1104 EWISYKEKW
-1113 YYSKSGG
+1113 YYAVSGG
-1120 AIFQSAWK
+1120 AIVQSAWE
-1128 NIGEKFY
+1128 NIGGKFY
-1135 HFGIDGD
+1135 HFGTDGD
-1142 LSVNTYVDGY
+1142 LSVNTSVDGY
-1152 QVDANGI
+1152 QVDANGV
-1159 RK
+1159 RN

>member
-1 MFKRIFKVVLC
+1 MFKRIFKVGLC

-30 KPIGVREVDV
+30 KPMGVREVDV

-115 GINDVKYRYETVN
+115 GINDVKYKYETVN

-190 AFKLKLKHNSDEERA
+190 AFKLKMKHNSAEERA
-205 AFYDAVRGDLKE
+205 TFYDAIRDDLKG

-225 TMAGSTTEIEKD
+225 TMAGSSGTEIEKD

-256 GKRIYQS
+256 GKKIYQS

-318 EISDIELSV
+318 EISNIELSV
-327 LDEKGEAKNTKT
+327 LDEKGDVKNTKT

-348 SYSEL
+348 SYNEL
-353 QIFSKVF
+353 QIFSKAF

-372 PSVKTLNL
+372 PSVKTVNL

-385 DLANVKPARTLWADD
+385 DLANVKSERTLWADD
-400 IKSDEDFLMSF
+400 IKSDEDFSMSF
-411 DEDDKAWLSELNKI
+411 TEDDKTWLSELNEI
-425 VLKDRNGYSYEMYP
+425 VLKDRYGYSYKMYP
-439 IAQKAIDDEEHG
+439 IAQKAIDDEE
-451 YEDEYGD
+451 YRN

-465 LDKDNLTLKIN
+465 LDKDNLTLKID
-476 KRYFKNDSGRFIL
+476 KKYFKNDSGRFIL

-500 VSFFIKRSGVFGTKD
+500 VSFFRKKIGVFGTKD

-550 NNNAPRSESKITVKD
+550 NNNVPKAESKITVKD
-565 QTTGDFKVLK
+565 QTTGVIKVLK

-581 FWSEYAGGNVLKI
+581 FWSEYARGNVLKI

-630 ELKEPSVKVKSV
+630 ELKEPSVKVKAV
-642 VKGNPVVISSNKEY
+642 VKGNPVVIYSNKEY

-665 SNDRGYSTT
+665 SNAKGYSTT
-674 KTDGFVKNNDKVSLD
+674 KTDGFVKDNDKVSLD
-689 FEDWRKSAGILETVG
+689 FEDWRKLAGILETVG
-704 SFSMTISAKG
+704 SFSMTIAAKG
-714 YKDANIDFAIKDTN
+714 YKDANIDFTIKDTN
-728 ITFEVEKDPDKKN
+728 ISADVEKDPDKKSV
-741 IAVNFSQGK
+741 AVNFSHGK
-750 LPEYGYTDSLAYVE
+750 SPEYGYTDSLAYVE

-836 RKLRNSQV
+836 RKLRTSQV
-844 KALQSKIENAKTL
+844 EALQSKIENAKTL

-863 GIDLD
+863 GIELD
-868 VAIFGSIQAKLNL
+868 VALFGFAKAKLAL
-881 KEEILEKINSSEI
+881 KEEILEKINSSKLDEDTKR
-894 NEVEKERLIDEV
+894 NLIETV
-906 NSASDLQDLIELEDR
+906 NSSNDLQDLLEAEDK
-921 VDDILAKYIA
+921 VDNTIAKFMA
-931 KEEEQKTPPIN
+931 KEEEQNSSENN
-942 KEDEK
+942 KIEEADESK
-947 DLSTNT
+947 
-953 NEEQKT
+953 
-959 DSNTVIAGD
+959 D
-968 SKSDKTDIKH
+968 SKSEKTVEKPESKSDDIKKKTDPNNSLVIKP
-978 DENTITDSTSEIKS
+978 ETEKTEKTLSSSKKSSKSSGGSKSKGRAKSTGTSV
-992 DKNKEIKDVESKKT
+992 KDVKKVFT
-1006 PSNIIKPNASSRLF
+1006 
-1020 VGGSGGKSSSANQ
+1020 
-1033 NKGTNKVSYKN
+1033 KN
-1044 WYKLTNGKWTILGEN
+1044 WFKLPNGKWTILDEN
-1059 IKSSWVKDGNHW
+1059 IKSSWVKDGNYW

-1080 VENQWLYIDGKWY
+1080 AENQWIYIGGKWY
-1093 YAKAGGYIAEN
+1093 FAKAGGYIAEN
-1104 EWISYKDKW
+1104 EWLSYKGKW
-1113 YYSKSGG
+1113 YYAVSGG
-1120 AIFQSAWK
+1120 AIAQSAWE
-1128 NIGEKFY
+1128 NIGGKFY
-1135 HFGIDGD
+1135 HFGADGD
-1142 LSVNTYVDGY
+1142 LSVNTSVDGY
-1152 QVDANGI
+1152 QVDANGV
-1159 RK
+1159 RN

>member
-1 MFKRIFKVVLC
+1 MFKRIFKVGLC

-30 KPIGVREVDV
+30 KPMGVREVDV
-40 VSHASTMGPP
+40 VSHASTMAPP

-61 GEDKGTE
+61 GEDKGIE
-68 VSESDK
+68 ISESDK

-115 GINDVKYRYETVN
+115 GINDVKYKYETVN

-176 PKLIALENTDGVDV
+176 PKLIALENTDGMDV
-190 AFKLKLKHNSDEERA
+190 AFKLKMKHNSAEERA
-205 AFYDAVRGDLKE
+205 AFYDAIRDDLKE

-225 TMAGSTTEIEKD
+225 TMAGSSGTEIEKD

-244 EDNDELTIQFKN
+244 EDNDELIIQFKN
-256 GKRIYQS
+256 GKKIYQS

-318 EISDIELSV
+318 EISNIELSV
-327 LDEKGEAKNTKT
+327 LDENGDVKNTKT

-348 SYSEL
+348 SYNEL
-353 QIFSKVF
+353 QIFSKAF

-372 PSVKTLNL
+372 PSVKTVNL

-385 DLANVKPARTLWADD
+385 DLANVKSERILWADD
-400 IKSDEDFLMSF
+400 IKPDEDFSMSF
-411 DEDDKAWLSELNKI
+411 TEDDKTWLSELNEI
-425 VLKDRNGYSYEMYP
+425 VLKDRNGYSYTMYP
-439 IAQKAIDDEEHG
+439 IAQKAIDDDK
-451 YEDEYGD
+451 YR
-458 NPNRYYE
+458 NNQNRYYE
-465 LDKDNLTLKIN
+465 LDKDNLTLKID
-476 KRYFKNDSGRFIL
+476 KKYFKNDSGRFIL

-500 VSFFIKRSGVFGTKD
+500 VSFFRKKGGVFGTKD

-550 NNNAPRSESKITVKD
+550 NNNVPKAESKITVKD
-565 QTTGDFKVLK
+565 QTTGVVKVLK

-665 SNDRGYSTT
+665 SNAKGYSTT
-674 KTDGFVKNNDKVSLD
+674 KTDGFVKDNDKVSLD
-689 FEDWRKSAGILETVG
+689 FEDWRKPAGILETVG
-704 SFSMTISAKG
+704 SFSMTIAAKG
-714 YKDANIDFAIKDTN
+714 YKDANIDFTIKDTN
-728 ITFEVEKDPDKKN
+728 ISADVEKDPDKKSV
-741 IAVNFSQGK
+741 AVNFSHGK
-750 LPEYGYTDSLAYVE
+750 SPEYGYTDSLAYVE

-836 RKLRNSQV
+836 RKLRTSQV
-844 KALQSKIENAKTL
+844 EALQSKIENAKTL

-863 GIDLD
+863 GIELD
-868 VAIFGSIQAKLNL
+868 VALFGFAKAKLAL
-881 KEEILEKINSSEI
+881 KEEILEKINSSKLDEDTKR
-894 NEVEKERLIDEV
+894 NLIETV
-906 NSASDLQDLIELEDR
+906 NSSNDLQDLLEAEDK
-921 VDDILAKYIA
+921 VDNTIAKFMA
-931 KEEEQKTPPIN
+931 KEEEQNSSENN
-942 KEDEK
+942 KIEEADESK
-947 DLSTNT
+947 
-953 NEEQKT
+953 
-959 DSNTVIAGD
+959 D
-968 SKSDKTDIKH
+968 SKSEKTVEKPESKSDDIKKKTDPNNSLVIKP
-978 DENTITDSTSEIKS
+978 EIEKTEKTEKTLSSSKKSSKSSGGSKSKGRAKSTGTSV
-992 DKNKEIKDVESKKT
+992 KDVKKVFT
-1006 PSNIIKPNASSRLF
+1006 
-1020 VGGSGGKSSSANQ
+1020 
-1033 NKGTNKVSYKN
+1033 KN
-1044 WYKLTNGKWTILGEN
+1044 WFKLPNGKWTILDEN
-1059 IKSSWVKDGNHW
+1059 IKSSWVKDGNYW

-1080 VENQWLYIDGKWY
+1080 AENQWIYIGGKWY
-1093 YAKAGGYIAEN
+1093 FAKAGGYIAEN
-1104 EWISYKDKW
+1104 EWLSYKGKW
-1113 YYSKSGG
+1113 YYAVSGG
-1120 AIFQSAWK
+1120 AIAQSAWE
-1128 NIGEKFY
+1128 NIGGKFY
-1135 HFGIDGD
+1135 HFGADGD
-1142 LSVNTYVDGY
+1142 LSVNTSVDGY
-1152 QVDANGI
+1152 QVDANGV
-1159 RK
+1159 RN

>member
-1 MFKRIFKVVLC
+1 MFKRIFKVGLC

-30 KPIGVREVDV
+30 KPMGVREVDV
-40 VSHASTMGPP
+40 VSHASTMAPP

-68 VSESDK
+68 VSESDR

-115 GINDVKYRYETVN
+115 GINDVKYKYETVN

-190 AFKLKLKHNSDEERA
+190 AFKLKMKHNSAEERA
-205 AFYDAVRGDLKE
+205 AFYDAIRDDLKG

-225 TMAGSTTEIEKD
+225 TMAGSSGTEIEKD

-244 EDNDELTIQFKN
+244 EDNDELIIQFKN
-256 GKRIYQS
+256 GKKIYQS

-318 EISDIELSV
+318 EISNIELSV
-327 LDEKGEAKNTKT
+327 LDENGDVKNTKT

-348 SYSEL
+348 SYNEL
-353 QIFSKVF
+353 QIFSKAF

-372 PSVKTLNL
+372 PSVKTVNL

-385 DLANVKPARTLWADD
+385 DLANVKSERTLWADD
-400 IKSDEDFLMSF
+400 IKSDEDFSMSF
-411 DEDDKAWLSELNKI
+411 IEDDKTWLSELNEI
-425 VLKDRNGYSYEMYP
+425 VLKDRNGYSYTMYP
-439 IAQKAIDDEEHG
+439 IAQKAIDDDK
-451 YEDEYGD
+451 YRN

-465 LDKDNLTLKIN
+465 LDKDNLTLKID
-476 KRYFKNDSGRFIL
+476 KKYFKNDSGRFIL

-500 VSFFIKRSGVFGTKD
+500 VSFFRKKSGMFGTKD

-539 TFVLRTYFDKR
+539 TFVLRTSFDIR
-550 NNNAPRSESKITVKD
+550 NNKAPKAESIITVKD
-565 QTTGDFKVLK
+565 QTSGVVKVLK

-581 FWSEYAGGNVLKI
+581 FWSEYDKGYVLKI

-630 ELKEPSVKVKSV
+630 ELKDPSVKVKSV

-665 SNDRGYSTT
+665 SNAKGYSTT
-674 KTDGFVKNNDKVSLD
+674 KTDGFVKDNDKVSLD
-689 FEDWRKSAGILETVG
+689 FEDWRKPAGIIETVG
-704 SFSMTISAKG
+704 SFSMTIAAKG
-714 YKDANIDFAIKDTN
+714 YKDANIDFTIKDTN
-728 ITFEVEKDPDKKN
+728 ISAEVEKDPDKKSV
-741 IAVNFSQGK
+741 AVNFSQGK
-750 LPEYGYTDSLAYVE
+750 FPEYGYTDSLAYVE

-836 RKLRNSQV
+836 RKLRTSQV
-844 KALQSKIENAKTL
+844 EALQSKIENAKTL

-863 GIDLD
+863 GIELD
-868 VAIFGSIQAKLNL
+868 VALLGFAKAKLAL
-881 KEEILEKINSSEI
+881 KEEILEKINSSKLDEDTKR
-894 NEVEKERLIDEV
+894 NLIETV
-906 NSASDLQDLIELEDR
+906 NSSNDLQDLLEAEDK
-921 VDDILAKYIA
+921 VDNTIAKFMA
-931 KEEEQKTPPIN
+931 KEEEQNSSENN
-942 KEDEK
+942 KIEEADESK
-947 DLSTNT
+947 
-953 NEEQKT
+953 
-959 DSNTVIAGD
+959 D
-968 SKSDKTDIKH
+968 SKSEKTVEKPESKSDDIKKKTDPNNSLVIKP
-978 DENTITDSTSEIKS
+978 EIEKTEKTLSSSKKSSKSSGGSKSKGRAKSTGTSV
-992 DKNKEIKDVESKKT
+992 KDVKKVFT
-1006 PSNIIKPNASSRLF
+1006 
-1020 VGGSGGKSSSANQ
+1020 
-1033 NKGTNKVSYKN
+1033 KN
-1044 WYKLTNGKWTILGEN
+1044 WFKLPNGKWTILGEN
-1059 IKSSWVKDGNHW
+1059 IKSSWVKDGNYW

-1080 VENQWLYIDGKWY
+1080 AENQWIYIGGKWY
-1093 YAKAGGYIAEN
+1093 FAKAGGYIAEN
-1104 EWISYKDKW
+1104 EWISYKEKW
-1113 YYSKSGG
+1113 YYAVSGG
-1120 AIFQSAWK
+1120 AIAQSAWE
-1128 NIGEKFY
+1128 NIGGKFY
-1135 HFGIDGD
+1135 HFGADGD
-1142 LSVNTYVDGY
+1142 LSVNTSVDGY
-1152 QVDANGI
+1152 QVDANGV
-1159 RK
+1159 RN

>member
-1 MFKRIFKVVLC
+1 MFKRIFKVGLC

-30 KPIGVREVDV
+30 KPMGVREVDV
-40 VSHASTMGPP
+40 VSHASTMAPP
-50 PVPSLRPGRGE
+50 PVPSLRSGRGE

-115 GINDVKYRYETVN
+115 GINDVKYKYETVN

-190 AFKLKLKHNSDEERA
+190 AFKLKMKHNSAEERA
-205 AFYDAVRGDLKE
+205 AFYDAIRDDLKE

-225 TMAGSTTEIEKD
+225 TMAGSSGTEIEKD

-244 EDNDELTIQFKN
+244 EDNDELIIQFKN

-318 EISDIELSV
+318 EISNIELSV
-327 LDEKGEAKNTKT
+327 LDENGDVKNTKT

-348 SYSEL
+348 SYNEL
-353 QIFSKVF
+353 QIFSKAF

-372 PSVKTLNL
+372 PSVKTVNL

-385 DLANVKPARTLWADD
+385 DLANVKSERTLWADD
-400 IKSDEDFLMSF
+400 IKSDEDFSMSF
-411 DEDDKAWLSELNKI
+411 TEDDKTWLSELNEI
-425 VLKDRNGYSYEMYP
+425 VLKDRYGYSYKMYP
-439 IAQKAIDDEEHG
+439 IAQKAIDDDK
-451 YEDEYGD
+451 YRN

-465 LDKDNLTLKIN
+465 LDKDNLTLKID
-476 KRYFKNDSGRFIL
+476 KKYFKNDSGRFIL

-500 VSFFIKRSGVFGTKD
+500 VSFFRKKIGVFGTKD

-550 NNNAPRSESKITVKD
+550 NNNVPKAESKITVKD
-565 QTTGDFKVLK
+565 QTTGVVKVLK

-665 SNDRGYSTT
+665 SNAKGYSTT
-674 KTDGFVKNNDKVSLD
+674 KTDGFVKDNDKVSLD
-689 FEDWRKSAGILETVG
+689 FEDWRKPAGILETVG
-704 SFSMTISAKG
+704 SFSMTIAAKG
-714 YKDANIDFAIKDTN
+714 YKDANIDFTIKDTN
-728 ITFEVEKDPDKKN
+728 ISADVEKDPDKKSV
-741 IAVNFSQGK
+741 AVNFSHGK
-750 LPEYGYTDSLAYVE
+750 SPEYGYTDSLAYVE

-836 RKLRNSQV
+836 RKLRTSQV
-844 KALQSKIENAKTL
+844 EALQSKIENAKTL

-863 GIDLD
+863 GIELD
-868 VAIFGSIQAKLNL
+868 VALFGFAKAKLAL
-881 KEEILEKINSSEI
+881 KEEILEKINSSKLDEDTKR
-894 NEVEKERLIDEV
+894 NLIETV
-906 NSASDLQDLIELEDR
+906 NSSNDLQDLLEAEDK
-921 VDDILAKYIA
+921 VDNTIAKFMA
-931 KEEEQKTPPIN
+931 KEEEQNSSENN
-942 KEDEK
+942 KIEEADESK
-947 DLSTNT
+947 
-953 NEEQKT
+953 
-959 DSNTVIAGD
+959 D
-968 SKSDKTDIKH
+968 SKSEKTVEKPESKSDDIKKKTDPNNSLVIKP
-978 DENTITDSTSEIKS
+978 EIEKTEKTEKTLSSSKKSSKSSGGSKSKGRAKSTGTSV
-992 DKNKEIKDVESKKT
+992 KDVKKVFT
-1006 PSNIIKPNASSRLF
+1006 
-1020 VGGSGGKSSSANQ
+1020 
-1033 NKGTNKVSYKN
+1033 KN
-1044 WYKLTNGKWTILGEN
+1044 WFKLPNGKWTILGEN
-1059 IKSSWVKDGNHW
+1059 IKSSWVKDGNYW

-1080 VENQWLYIDGKWY
+1080 AENQWIYIDGKWY
-1093 YAKAGGYIAEN
+1093 FAKAGGYIAEN
-1104 EWISYKDKW
+1104 EWLSYKEKW
-1113 YYSKSGG
+1113 YYAVSGG
-1120 AIFQSAWK
+1120 AIVQSAWE
-1128 NIGEKFY
+1128 NIGGKFY
-1135 HFGIDGD
+1135 HFGTDGD
-1142 LSVNTYVDGY
+1142 LSVNTSVDGY
-1152 QVDANGI
+1152 QVDTNGV
-1159 RK
+1159 RN

>member
-1 MFKRIFKVVLC
+1 MFKRIFKVGLC

-30 KPIGVREVDV
+30 KPMGVREVDV
-40 VSHASTMGPP
+40 VSHASTMAPP

-115 GINDVKYRYETVN
+115 GINDVKYKYETVN

-190 AFKLKLKHNSDEERA
+190 AFKLKMKHNSAEERA
-205 AFYDAVRGDLKE
+205 AFYDAIRDDLKE

-225 TMAGSTTEIEKD
+225 TMAGSSGTEIEKD

-244 EDNDELTIQFKN
+244 EDNDELIIQFKN

-318 EISDIELSV
+318 EISNIELSV
-327 LDEKGEAKNTKT
+327 LDENGDVKNTKT

-348 SYSEL
+348 SYNEL
-353 QIFSKVF
+353 QIFSKAF

-372 PSVKTLNL
+372 PSVKTVNL

-385 DLANVKPARTLWADD
+385 DLANVKSERTLWADD
-400 IKSDEDFLMSF
+400 IKSDEDFSMSF
-411 DEDDKAWLSELNKI
+411 TEDDKTWLSELNEI
-425 VLKDRNGYSYEMYP
+425 VLKDRYGYSYKMYP
-439 IAQKAIDDEEHG
+439 IAQKAIDDDK
-451 YEDEYGD
+451 YRN

-465 LDKDNLTLKIN
+465 LDKDNLTLKID
-476 KRYFKNDSGRFIL
+476 KKYFKNDSGRFIL

-500 VSFFIKRSGVFGTKD
+500 VSFFRKKIGVFGTKD

-550 NNNAPRSESKITVKD
+550 NNNVPKAESKITVKD
-565 QTTGDFKVLK
+565 QTTGVVKVLK

-665 SNDRGYSTT
+665 SNAKGYSTT
-674 KTDGFVKNNDKVSLD
+674 KTDGFVKDNDKVSLD
-689 FEDWRKSAGILETVG
+689 FEDWRKPAGILETVG
-704 SFSMTISAKG
+704 SFSMTIAAKG
-714 YKDANIDFAIKDTN
+714 YKDANIDFTIKDTN
-728 ITFEVEKDPDKKN
+728 ISADVEKDPDKKSV
-741 IAVNFSQGK
+741 AVNFSHGK
-750 LPEYGYTDSLAYVE
+750 SPEYGYTDSLAYVE

-836 RKLRNSQV
+836 RKLRTSQV
-844 KALQSKIENAKTL
+844 EALQSKIENAKTL

-863 GIDLD
+863 GIELD
-868 VAIFGSIQAKLNL
+868 VALFGFAKAKLAL
-881 KEEILEKINSSEI
+881 KEEILEKINSSKLDEDTKR
-894 NEVEKERLIDEV
+894 NLIETV
-906 NSASDLQDLIELEDR
+906 NSSNDLQDLLEAEDK
-921 VDDILAKYIA
+921 VDNTIAKFMA
-931 KEEEQKTPPIN
+931 KEEEQNSSENN
-942 KEDEK
+942 KIEEADESK
-947 DLSTNT
+947 
-953 NEEQKT
+953 
-959 DSNTVIAGD
+959 D
-968 SKSDKTDIKH
+968 SKSEKTVEKPESKSDDIKKKTDPNNSLVIKP
-978 DENTITDSTSEIKS
+978 EIEKTEKTEKTLSSSKKSSKSSGGSKSKGRAKSTGTSV
-992 DKNKEIKDVESKKT
+992 KDVKKVFT
-1006 PSNIIKPNASSRLF
+1006 
-1020 VGGSGGKSSSANQ
+1020 
-1033 NKGTNKVSYKN
+1033 KN
-1044 WYKLTNGKWTILGEN
+1044 WFKLPNGKWTILGEN
-1059 IKSSWVKDGNHW
+1059 IKSSWVKDGNYW
-1071 FYMDDNSEL
+1071 FYMDNNSEL
-1080 VENQWLYIDGKWY
+1080 AENQWIYIDGKWY
-1093 YAKAGGYIAEN
+1093 FAKAGGYIAEN
-1104 EWISYKDKW
+1104 EWLSYKEKW
-1113 YYSKSGG
+1113 YYAVSGG
-1120 AIFQSAWK
+1120 AIVQSAWE
-1128 NIGEKFY
+1128 NIGGKFY
-1135 HFGIDGD
+1135 HFGTDGD
-1142 LSVNTYVDGY
+1142 LSVNTSVDGY
-1152 QVDANGI
+1152 QVDTNGV
-1159 RK
+1159 RN

>member
-1 MFKRIFKVVLC
+1 MFKRIFKVGLC

-30 KPIGVREVDV
+30 KPMGVREVDV
-40 VSHASTMGPP
+40 VSHASTMAPP

-68 VSESDK
+68 VSESDR

-85 LEYNNSY
+85 LEYNNPY

-115 GINDVKYRYETVN
+115 GINDVKYKYETVN

-190 AFKLKLKHNSDEERA
+190 AFKLKMKHNSAEERA
-205 AFYDAVRGDLKE
+205 AFYDAIRDDLKG

-225 TMAGSTTEIEKD
+225 TMAGSSGTEIEKD

-244 EDNDELTIQFKN
+244 EDNDELIIQFKN
-256 GKRIYQS
+256 GKKIYQS

-310 GVNSIYLS
+310 SVNSIYLS
-318 EISDIELSV
+318 EISNIELSI
-327 LDEKGEAKNTKT
+327 LDEKGDVKNTKT

-348 SYSEL
+348 SYNEL
-353 QIFSKVF
+353 QIFSKAF

-372 PSVKTLNL
+372 PSVKTVNL

-385 DLANVKPARTLWADD
+385 DLANVKSERILWADD
-400 IKSDEDFLMSF
+400 IKPDEDFSMSF
-411 DEDDKAWLSELNKI
+411 IEDDKTWLSELNEI
-425 VLKDRNGYSYEMYP
+425 VLKDRNGYSYTMYP
-439 IAQKAIDDEEHG
+439 IAQKAIDDDK
-451 YEDEYGD
+451 YR
-458 NPNRYYE
+458 NNQNRYYE
-465 LDKDNLTLKIN
+465 LDKDNLTLKID
-476 KRYFKNDSGRFIL
+476 KKYFKNDSGRFIL

-500 VSFFIKRSGVFGTKD
+500 VSFFRKKGGVFGTKD

-550 NNNAPRSESKITVKD
+550 NNNVPKAESKITVKD
-565 QTTGDFKVLK
+565 QTTGVVKVLK

-665 SNDRGYSTT
+665 SNAKGYSTT
-674 KTDGFVKNNDKVSLD
+674 KTDGFVKDNDKVSLD
-689 FEDWRKSAGILETVG
+689 FEDWRKPAGILETVG
-704 SFSMTISAKG
+704 SFSMTIAAKG
-714 YKDANIDFAIKDTN
+714 YKDANIDFTIKDTN
-728 ITFEVEKDPDKKN
+728 ISADVEKDPDKKSV
-741 IAVNFSQGK
+741 AVNFSHGK
-750 LPEYGYTDSLAYVE
+750 SPEYGYTDSLAYVE

-836 RKLRNSQV
+836 RKLRTSQV
-844 KALQSKIENAKTL
+844 EALQSKIENAKTL

-863 GIDLD
+863 GIELD
-868 VAIFGSIQAKLNL
+868 VALFGFAKAKLVL
-881 KEEILEKINSSEI
+881 KEEILEKINSSKLDEDTKR
-894 NEVEKERLIDEV
+894 NLIETV
-906 NSASDLQDLIELEDR
+906 NSSNDLQDLLEAEDK
-921 VDDILAKYIA
+921 VDNTIAKFMA
-931 KEEEQKTPPIN
+931 KEEEQNSSENN
-942 KEDEK
+942 KIEEADESK
-947 DLSTNT
+947 
-953 NEEQKT
+953 
-959 DSNTVIAGD
+959 D
-968 SKSDKTDIKH
+968 SKSEKTVEKPESKSDDIKKKTDPNNSLVIKP
-978 DENTITDSTSEIKS
+978 EIEKTEKTEKTLSSSKKSSKSSGGSKSKGRAKSTKTSV
-992 DKNKEIKDVESKKT
+992 KDVKKVFT
-1006 PSNIIKPNASSRLF
+1006 
-1020 VGGSGGKSSSANQ
+1020 
-1033 NKGTNKVSYKN
+1033 KN
-1044 WYKLTNGKWTILGEN
+1044 WFKLPNGKWTILDEN
-1059 IKSSWVKDGNHW
+1059 IKSSWVKDGNYW

-1080 VENQWLYIDGKWY
+1080 AENQWIYIGGKWY
-1093 YAKAGGYIAEN
+1093 FAKAGGYIAEN
-1104 EWISYKDKW
+1104 EWLSYKGKW
-1113 YYSKSGG
+1113 YYAVSGG
-1120 AIFQSAWK
+1120 AIAQSAWE
-1128 NIGEKFY
+1128 NIGGKFY
-1135 HFGIDGD
+1135 HFGADGD
-1142 LSVNTYVDGY
+1142 LSVNTSVDGY
-1152 QVDANGI
+1152 QVDANGV
-1159 RK
+1159 RN

>member
-1 MFKRIFKVVLC
+1 MFKRIFKVGLC

-30 KPIGVREVDV
+30 KPMGVREVDV
-40 VSHASTMGPP
+40 VSHASTMAPP

-68 VSESDK
+68 ISESDK

-115 GINDVKYRYETVN
+115 GINDVKYKYETVN

-190 AFKLKLKHNSDEERA
+190 AFKLKMKHNSAEERA
-205 AFYDAVRGDLKE
+205 AFYDAIRDDLKG

-225 TMAGSTTEIEKD
+225 TMAGSSGTEIEKD

-256 GKRIYQS
+256 GKKIYQS

-318 EISDIELSV
+318 EISNIELSV
-327 LDEKGEAKNTKT
+327 LDEKGDVKNTKT

-348 SYSEL
+348 SYNEL
-353 QIFSKVF
+353 QIFSKAF

-372 PSVKTLNL
+372 PSVKTVNL

-385 DLANVKPARTLWADD
+385 DLANVKSERTLWADD
-400 IKSDEDFLMSF
+400 IKSDEDFSMSF
-411 DEDDKAWLSELNKI
+411 TEDDKTWLSELNEI
-425 VLKDRNGYSYEMYP
+425 VLKDRYGYSYKMYP
-439 IAQKAIDDEEHG
+439 IAQKAIDDEE
-451 YEDEYGD
+451 YRN

-465 LDKDNLTLKIN
+465 LDKDNLTLKID
-476 KRYFKNDSGRFIL
+476 KKYFKNDSGRFIL

-500 VSFFIKRSGVFGTKD
+500 VSFFRKKIGVFGTKD

-550 NNNAPRSESKITVKD
+550 NNNVPKAESKITVKD
-565 QTTGDFKVLK
+565 QTTGVIKVLK

-630 ELKEPSVKVKSV
+630 ELKEPSVKVKAV
-642 VKGNPVVISSNKEY
+642 VKGNPVVIYSNKEY

-665 SNDRGYSTT
+665 SNAKGYSTT
-674 KTDGFVKNNDKVSLD
+674 KTDGFVKDNDKVSLD
-689 FEDWRKSAGILETVG
+689 FEDWRKLAGILETVG
-704 SFSMTISAKG
+704 SFSMTIAAKG
-714 YKDANIDFAIKDTN
+714 YKDANIDFTIKDTN
-728 ITFEVEKDPDKKN
+728 ISADVEKDPDKKSV
-741 IAVNFSQGK
+741 AVNFSHGK
-750 LPEYGYTDSLAYVE
+750 SPEYGYTDSLAYVE

-836 RKLRNSQV
+836 RKLRTSQV
-844 KALQSKIENAKTL
+844 EALQSKIENAKTL

-863 GIDLD
+863 GIELD
-868 VAIFGSIQAKLNL
+868 VALFGFAKAKLAL
-881 KEEILEKINSSEI
+881 KEEILEKINSSKLDEDTKR
-894 NEVEKERLIDEV
+894 NLIETV
-906 NSASDLQDLIELEDR
+906 NSSNDLQDLLEAEDK
-921 VDDILAKYIA
+921 VDNTIAKFVV
-931 KEEEQKTPPIN
+931 KEEEQNSSENN
-942 KEDEK
+942 KIEEADESK
-947 DLSTNT
+947 
-953 NEEQKT
+953 
-959 DSNTVIAGD
+959 D
-968 SKSDKTDIKH
+968 SKSEKTEEKSESKSDDIKKKTDPNNSLVIKP
-978 DENTITDSTSEIKS
+978 EIEKTKKTEKTLPSSKKSSKSSGGSKSKGRAKSTGTSV
-992 DKNKEIKDVESKKT
+992 KDVKKVFT
-1006 PSNIIKPNASSRLF
+1006 
-1020 VGGSGGKSSSANQ
+1020 
-1033 NKGTNKVSYKN
+1033 KN
-1044 WYKLTNGKWTILGEN
+1044 WFKLPNGKWTILGEN
-1059 IKSSWVKDGNHW
+1059 IKSSWVKDGNYW
-1071 FYMDDNSEL
+1071 FYMDNNSEL
-1080 VENQWLYIDGKWY
+1080 AENQWIYIGGKWY
-1093 YAKAGGYIAEN
+1093 FAKAGGYIAEN
-1104 EWISYKDKW
+1104 EWISYKEKW
-1113 YYSKSGG
+1113 YYAVSGG
-1120 AIFQSAWK
+1120 AIVQSAWE
-1128 NIGEKFY
+1128 NIGGKFY
-1135 HFGIDGD
+1135 HFGADGD
-1142 LSVNTYVDGY
+1142 LSVNTSVDGY
-1152 QVDANGI
+1152 QVDANGV
-1159 RK
+1159 RN

>member
-1 MFKRIFKVVLC
+1 MFKRIFKVGLC

-30 KPIGVREVDV
+30 KPMGVREVDV
-40 VSHASTMGPP
+40 VSHASTMAPP

-115 GINDVKYRYETVN
+115 GINDVKYKYETVN

-190 AFKLKLKHNSDEERA
+190 AFKLKMKHNSAEERA
-205 AFYDAVRGDLKE
+205 AFYDAIRDDLKE

-225 TMAGSTTEIEKD
+225 TMAGSSGTEIEKD

-244 EDNDELTIQFKN
+244 EDNDELIIQFKN

-318 EISDIELSV
+318 EISNIELSV
-327 LDEKGEAKNTKT
+327 LDENGDVKNTKT

-348 SYSEL
+348 SYNEL
-353 QIFSKVF
+353 QIFSKAF

-372 PSVKTLNL
+372 PSVKTVNL

-385 DLANVKPARTLWADD
+385 DLANVKSERTLWADD
-400 IKSDEDFLMSF
+400 IKSDEDFSMSF
-411 DEDDKAWLSELNKI
+411 TEDDKTWLSELNEI
-425 VLKDRNGYSYEMYP
+425 VLKDRYGYSYKMYP
-439 IAQKAIDDEEHG
+439 IAQKAIDDDK
-451 YEDEYGD
+451 YRN

-465 LDKDNLTLKIN
+465 LDKDNLTLKID
-476 KRYFKNDSGRFIL
+476 KKYFKNDSGRFIL

-500 VSFFIKRSGVFGTKD
+500 VSFFRKKIGVFGTKD

-522 LTDSDYSLELKS
+522 LTDTDYSLELKS

-550 NNNAPRSESKITVKD
+550 NNNVPKAESKITVKD
-565 QTTGDFKVLK
+565 QTTGVVKVLK

-665 SNDRGYSTT
+665 SNAKGYSTT
-674 KTDGFVKNNDKVSLD
+674 KTDGFVKDNDKVSLD
-689 FEDWRKSAGILETVG
+689 FEDWRKPAGILETVG
-704 SFSMTISAKG
+704 SFSMTIAAKG
-714 YKDANIDFAIKDTN
+714 YKDANIDFTIKDTN
-728 ITFEVEKDPDKKN
+728 ISADVEKDPDKKSV
-741 IAVNFSQGK
+741 AVNFSHGK
-750 LPEYGYTDSLAYVE
+750 SPEYGYTDSLAYVE

-836 RKLRNSQV
+836 RKLRTSQV
-844 KALQSKIENAKTL
+844 EALQSKIENAKTL

-863 GIDLD
+863 GIELD
-868 VAIFGSIQAKLNL
+868 VALFGFAKAKLAL
-881 KEEILEKINSSEI
+881 KEEILEKINSSKLDEDTKR
-894 NEVEKERLIDEV
+894 NLIETV
-906 NSASDLQDLIELEDR
+906 NSSNDLQDLLEAEDK
-921 VDDILAKYIA
+921 VDNTIAKFMA
-931 KEEEQKTPPIN
+931 KEEEQNSSENN
-942 KEDEK
+942 KIEEADESK
-947 DLSTNT
+947 
-953 NEEQKT
+953 
-959 DSNTVIAGD
+959 D
-968 SKSDKTDIKH
+968 SKSEKTVEKPESKSDDIKKKTDPNNSLVIKP
-978 DENTITDSTSEIKS
+978 EIEKTEKTEKTEKALSSSKKSSKSSGGSKSKGRAKSTGTSV
-992 DKNKEIKDVESKKT
+992 KDVKKVFT
-1006 PSNIIKPNASSRLF
+1006 
-1020 VGGSGGKSSSANQ
+1020 
-1033 NKGTNKVSYKN
+1033 KN
-1044 WYKLTNGKWTILGEN
+1044 WFKLPNGKWTILGEN
-1059 IKSSWVKDGNHW
+1059 IKSSWVKDGNYW

-1080 VENQWLYIDGKWY
+1080 AENQWIYIGGKWY
-1093 YAKAGGYIAEN
+1093 FAKAGGYIAEN
-1104 EWISYKDKW
+1104 EWLSYKGKW
-1113 YYSKSGG
+1113 YYAVSGG
-1120 AIFQSAWK
+1120 AIVQSAWE
-1128 NIGEKFY
+1128 NIGGKFY
-1135 HFGIDGD
+1135 HFGVDGD
-1142 LSVNTYVDGY
+1142 LSVNTSVDGY
-1152 QVDANGI
+1152 QVDANGV
-1159 RK
+1159 RN

>member
-1 MFKRIFKVVLC
+1 MFKRIFKVGLC

-30 KPIGVREVDV
+30 KPMGVREVDV
-40 VSHASTMGPP
+40 VSHASTMAPP

-68 VSESDK
+68 ISESDK

-115 GINDVKYRYETVN
+115 GINDVKYKYETVN

-190 AFKLKLKHNSDEERA
+190 AFKLKMKHNSAEERA
-205 AFYDAVRGDLKE
+205 AFYDAIRDDLKG

-225 TMAGSTTEIEKD
+225 TMAGSSGTEIEKD

-256 GKRIYQS
+256 GKKIYQS

-318 EISDIELSV
+318 EISNIELSV
-327 LDEKGEAKNTKT
+327 LDEKGDVKNTKT

-348 SYSEL
+348 SYNEL
-353 QIFSKVF
+353 QIFSKAF

-372 PSVKTLNL
+372 PSVKTVNL

-385 DLANVKPARTLWADD
+385 DLANVKSERTLWADD
-400 IKSDEDFLMSF
+400 IKSDEDFSMSF
-411 DEDDKAWLSELNKI
+411 TEDDKTWLSELNEI
-425 VLKDRNGYSYEMYP
+425 VLKDRYGYSYKMYP
-439 IAQKAIDDEEHG
+439 IAQKAIDDEE
-451 YEDEYGD
+451 YRN

-465 LDKDNLTLKIN
+465 LDKDNLTLKID
-476 KRYFKNDSGRFIL
+476 KKYFKNDSGRFIL

-500 VSFFIKRSGVFGTKD
+500 VSFFRKKIGVFGTKD

-550 NNNAPRSESKITVKD
+550 NNNVPKAESKITVKD
-565 QTTGDFKVLK
+565 QTTGVVKVLK

-665 SNDRGYSTT
+665 SNAKGYSTT
-674 KTDGFVKNNDKVSLD
+674 KTDGFVKDNDKVSLD
-689 FEDWRKSAGILETVG
+689 FEDWRKPAGILETVG
-704 SFSMTISAKG
+704 SFSMTIAAKG
-714 YKDANIDFAIKDTN
+714 YKDANIDFTIKDTN
-728 ITFEVEKDPDKKN
+728 ISADVEKDPDKKSV
-741 IAVNFSQGK
+741 AVNFSHGK
-750 LPEYGYTDSLAYVE
+750 SPEYGYTDSLAYVE

-836 RKLRNSQV
+836 RNLRTSQV
-844 KALQSKIENAKTL
+844 EALQSKIENAKTL

-863 GIDLD
+863 GIELD
-868 VAIFGSIQAKLNL
+868 VALFGFAKAKLAL
-881 KEEILEKINSSEI
+881 KEEILEKINSSKLDEDTKR
-894 NEVEKERLIDEV
+894 NLIETV
-906 NSASDLQDLIELEDR
+906 NSSNDLQDLLEAEDK
-921 VDDILAKYIA
+921 VDNTIAKFMA
-931 KEEEQKTPPIN
+931 KEEEQNSSENN
-942 KEDEK
+942 KIEEADESK
-947 DLSTNT
+947 
-953 NEEQKT
+953 
-959 DSNTVIAGD
+959 D
-968 SKSDKTDIKH
+968 SKSEKTVEKPESKSDDIKKKTDPNNSLVIKP
-978 DENTITDSTSEIKS
+978 EIEKTEKTEKTLSSSKKSSKSSGGSKSKGRAKSTKTSV
-992 DKNKEIKDVESKKT
+992 KDVKKVFT
-1006 PSNIIKPNASSRLF
+1006 
-1020 VGGSGGKSSSANQ
+1020 
-1033 NKGTNKVSYKN
+1033 KN
-1044 WYKLTNGKWTILGEN
+1044 WFKLPNGKWTILDEN
-1059 IKSSWVKDGNHW
+1059 IKSSWVKDGNYW

-1080 VENQWLYIDGKWY
+1080 AENQWIYIGGKWY
-1093 YAKAGGYIAEN
+1093 FAKAGGYIAEN
-1104 EWISYKDKW
+1104 EWISYKEKW
-1113 YYSKSGG
+1113 YYAVSGG
-1120 AIFQSAWK
+1120 AIAQSAWE
-1128 NIGEKFY
+1128 NIGGKFY
-1135 HFGIDGD
+1135 HFGADGD
-1142 LSVNTYVDGY
+1142 LSVNTSVDGY
-1152 QVDANGI
+1152 QVDANGV
-1159 RK
+1159 RN

>member
-1 MFKRIFKVVLC
+1 MFKRIFKVGLC

-30 KPIGVREVDV
+30 KPMGVREVDV
-40 VSHASTMGPP
+40 VSHASTMAPP

-115 GINDVKYRYETVN
+115 GINDVKYKYETVN

-190 AFKLKLKHNSDEERA
+190 AFKLKMKHNSAEERA
-205 AFYDAVRGDLKE
+205 AFYDAIRDDLKE

-225 TMAGSTTEIEKD
+225 TMAGSSGTEIEKD

-244 EDNDELTIQFKN
+244 EDNDELIIQFKN

-318 EISDIELSV
+318 EISNIELSV
-327 LDEKGEAKNTKT
+327 LDEKGDVKNTKT

-348 SYSEL
+348 SYNEL
-353 QIFSKVF
+353 QIFSKAF

-372 PSVKTLNL
+372 PSVKTVNL

-385 DLANVKPARTLWADD
+385 DLANVKSERTLWADD
-400 IKSDEDFLMSF
+400 IKSDEDFSMSF
-411 DEDDKAWLSELNKI
+411 TEDDKTWLSELNEI
-425 VLKDRNGYSYEMYP
+425 VLKDRYGYSYKMYP
-439 IAQKAIDDEEHG
+439 IAQKAIDDDK
-451 YEDEYGD
+451 YRN

-465 LDKDNLTLKIN
+465 LDKDNLTLKID
-476 KRYFKNDSGRFIL
+476 KKYFKNDSGRFIL

-500 VSFFIKRSGVFGTKD
+500 VSFFRKKIGVFGTKD

-550 NNNAPRSESKITVKD
+550 NNNVPKAESKITVKD
-565 QTTGDFKVLK
+565 QTTGVVKVLK

-665 SNDRGYSTT
+665 SNAKGYSTT
-674 KTDGFVKNNDKVSLD
+674 KTDGFVKDNDKVSLD
-689 FEDWRKSAGILETVG
+689 FEDWRKPAGILETVG
-704 SFSMTISAKG
+704 SFSMTIAAKG
-714 YKDANIDFAIKDTN
+714 YKDANIDFTIKDTN
-728 ITFEVEKDPDKKN
+728 ISADVEKDPDKKSV
-741 IAVNFSQGK
+741 AVNFSHGK
-750 LPEYGYTDSLAYVE
+750 SPEYGYTDSLAYVE

-836 RKLRNSQV
+836 RKLRTSQV
-844 KALQSKIENAKTL
+844 EALQSKIENAKTL

-863 GIDLD
+863 GIELD
-868 VAIFGSIQAKLNL
+868 VALFGFAKAKLAL
-881 KEEILEKINSSEI
+881 KEEILEKINSSKLDEDTKR
-894 NEVEKERLIDEV
+894 NLIETV
-906 NSASDLQDLIELEDR
+906 NSSNDLQDLLEAEDK
-921 VDDILAKYIA
+921 VDNTIAKFMA
-931 KEEEQKTPPIN
+931 KEEEQNSSENN
-942 KEDEK
+942 KIEEADESK
-947 DLSTNT
+947 
-953 NEEQKT
+953 
-959 DSNTVIAGD
+959 D
-968 SKSDKTDIKH
+968 SKSEKTVEKPESKSDDIKKKTDPNNSLVIKP
-978 DENTITDSTSEIKS
+978 EIEKTEKTEKTLSSSKKSSKSSGGSKSKGRAKSTGTSV
-992 DKNKEIKDVESKKT
+992 KDVKKVFT
-1006 PSNIIKPNASSRLF
+1006 
-1020 VGGSGGKSSSANQ
+1020 
-1033 NKGTNKVSYKN
+1033 KN
-1044 WYKLTNGKWTILGEN
+1044 WFKLPNGKWTILGEN
-1059 IKSSWVKDGNHW
+1059 IKSSWVKDGNYW

-1080 VENQWLYIDGKWY
+1080 AENQWIYIDGKWY
-1093 YAKAGGYIAEN
+1093 FAKAGGYIAEN
-1104 EWISYKDKW
+1104 EWLSYKEKW
-1113 YYSKSGG
+1113 YYAVSGG
-1120 AIFQSAWK
+1120 AIVQSAWE
-1128 NIGEKFY
+1128 NIGGKFY
-1135 HFGIDGD
+1135 HFGTDGD
-1142 LSVNTYVDGY
+1142 LSVNTSVDGY
-1152 QVDANGI
+1152 QVDTNGV
-1159 RK
+1159 RN

>member
-1 MFKRIFKVVLC
+1 MFKRIFKVGLC

-30 KPIGVREVDV
+30 KPMGVREVDV
-40 VSHASTMGPP
+40 VSHASTMAPP

-68 VSESDK
+68 ISESDK

-115 GINDVKYRYETVN
+115 GINDVKYKYETVN

-190 AFKLKLKHNSDEERA
+190 AFKLKMKHNSAEERA
-205 AFYDAVRGDLKE
+205 AFYDAIRDDLKG

-225 TMAGSTTEIEKD
+225 TMAGSSGTEIEKD

-256 GKRIYQS
+256 GKKIYQS

-318 EISDIELSV
+318 EISNIELSV
-327 LDEKGEAKNTKT
+327 LDEKGDVKNTKT

-348 SYSEL
+348 SYNEL
-353 QIFSKVF
+353 QIFSKAF

-372 PSVKTLNL
+372 PSVKTVNL

-385 DLANVKPARTLWADD
+385 DLANVKSERILWADD
-400 IKSDEDFLMSF
+400 IKPDEDFSMSF
-411 DEDDKAWLSELNKI
+411 IEDDKTWLSELNEI
-425 VLKDRNGYSYEMYP
+425 VLKDRYGYSYKMYP
-439 IAQKAIDDEEHG
+439 IAQKAIDDEE
-451 YEDEYGD
+451 YRN

-465 LDKDNLTLKIN
+465 LDKDNLTLKID
-476 KRYFKNDSGRFIL
+476 KKYFKNDSGRFIL

-500 VSFFIKRSGVFGTKD
+500 VSFFRKKIGVFGTKD

-550 NNNAPRSESKITVKD
+550 NNNVPKAESKITVKD
-565 QTTGDFKVLK
+565 QTTGVIKVLK

-630 ELKEPSVKVKSV
+630 ELKEPSVKVKAV
-642 VKGNPVVISSNKEY
+642 VKGNPVVIYSNKEY

-665 SNDRGYSTT
+665 SNAKGYSTT
-674 KTDGFVKNNDKVSLD
+674 KTDGFVKDNDKVSLD
-689 FEDWRKSAGILETVG
+689 FEDWRKLAGILETVG
-704 SFSMTISAKG
+704 SFSMTIAAKG
-714 YKDANIDFAIKDTN
+714 YKDANIDFTIKDTN
-728 ITFEVEKDPDKKN
+728 ISADVEKDPDKKSV
-741 IAVNFSQGK
+741 AVNFSHGK
-750 LPEYGYTDSLAYVE
+750 SPEYGYTDSLAYVE

-836 RKLRNSQV
+836 RKLRTSQV
-844 KALQSKIENAKTL
+844 EALQSKIENAKTL

-863 GIDLD
+863 GIELD
-868 VAIFGSIQAKLNL
+868 VALFGFAKAKLVL
-881 KEEILEKINSSEI
+881 KEEILEKINSSKLDEDTKR
-894 NEVEKERLIDEV
+894 NLIETV
-906 NSASDLQDLIELEDR
+906 NSSNDLQDLLEAEDK
-921 VDDILAKYIA
+921 VDNTIAKFMA
-931 KEEEQKTPPIN
+931 KEEEQNSSENN
-942 KEDEK
+942 KIEEADESK
-947 DLSTNT
+947 
-953 NEEQKT
+953 
-959 DSNTVIAGD
+959 D
-968 SKSDKTDIKH
+968 SKSEKTVEKPESKSDDIKKKTDPNNSLVIKP
-978 DENTITDSTSEIKS
+978 EIEKTEKTEKTLSSSKKSSKSSGGSKSKGRAKSTGTSV
-992 DKNKEIKDVESKKT
+992 KDVKKVFT
-1006 PSNIIKPNASSRLF
+1006 
-1020 VGGSGGKSSSANQ
+1020 
-1033 NKGTNKVSYKN
+1033 KN
-1044 WYKLTNGKWTILGEN
+1044 WFKLPNGKWTILDEN
-1059 IKSSWVKDGNHW
+1059 IKSSWVKDGNYW

-1080 VENQWLYIDGKWY
+1080 AENQWIYIGGKWY
-1093 YAKAGGYIAEN
+1093 FAKAGGYIAEN
-1104 EWISYKDKW
+1104 EWISYKEKW
-1113 YYSKSGG
+1113 YFAVSGG
-1120 AIFQSAWK
+1120 AIAQSAWE
-1128 NIGEKFY
+1128 NIGGKFY
-1135 HFGIDGD
+1135 HFGADGD
-1142 LSVNTYVDGY
+1142 LSVNTSVDGY
-1152 QVDANGI
+1152 QVDANGV
-1159 RK
+1159 RN

>member
-1 MFKRIFKVVLC
+1 MFKRIFKVGLC

-30 KPIGVREVDV
+30 KPMGVREVDV
-40 VSHASTMGPP
+40 VSHASTMAPP

-68 VSESDK
+68 VSESDR

-190 AFKLKLKHNSDEERA
+190 AFKLKMKHNSAEERA
-205 AFYDAVRGDLKE
+205 AFYDAIRDDLKG

-225 TMAGSTTEIEKD
+225 TMAGSSGTEIEKD

-244 EDNDELTIQFKN
+244 EDNDELIIQFKN
-256 GKRIYQS
+256 GKKIYQS

-318 EISDIELSV
+318 EISNIELSV
-327 LDEKGEAKNTKT
+327 LDEKGDVKTTKT

-348 SYSEL
+348 SYNEL
-353 QIFSKVF
+353 QIFSKAF

-372 PSVKTLNL
+372 PSVKTVNL

-385 DLANVKPARTLWADD
+385 DLANVKSERILWADD
-400 IKSDEDFLMSF
+400 IKPDEDFSMSF
-411 DEDDKAWLSELNKI
+411 IEDDKTWLSELNEI
-425 VLKDRNGYSYEMYP
+425 VLKDRNGYSYKMYP
-439 IAQKAIDDEEHG
+439 IAQKAIDDDK
-451 YEDEYGD
+451 YR
-458 NPNRYYE
+458 NNQNRYYE
-465 LDKDNLTLKIN
+465 LDKDNLTLKID
-476 KRYFKNDSGRFIL
+476 KKYFKNDSGRFIL

-500 VSFFIKRSGVFGTKD
+500 VSFFRKKGGVFGTKD

-550 NNNAPRSESKITVKD
+550 NNNVPKAESKITVKD
-565 QTTGDFKVLK
+565 QTTGVVKVLK

-665 SNDRGYSTT
+665 SNAKGYSTT
-674 KTDGFVKNNDKVSLD
+674 KTDGFVKDNDKVSLD
-689 FEDWRKSAGILETVG
+689 FEDWRKPAGILETVG
-704 SFSMTISAKG
+704 SFSMTIAAKG
-714 YKDANIDFAIKDTN
+714 YKDANIDFTIKDTN
-728 ITFEVEKDPDKKN
+728 ISADVEKDPDKKSV
-741 IAVNFSQGK
+741 AVNFSHGK
-750 LPEYGYTDSLAYVE
+750 SPEYGYTDSLAYVE

-836 RKLRNSQV
+836 RKLRTSQV
-844 KALQSKIENAKTL
+844 EALQSKIENAKTL

-863 GIDLD
+863 GIELD
-868 VAIFGSIQAKLNL
+868 VALFGFAKAKLAL
-881 KEEILEKINSSEI
+881 KEEILEKINSSKLDEDTKR
-894 NEVEKERLIDEV
+894 NLIETV
-906 NSASDLQDLIELEDR
+906 NSSNDLQDLLEAEDK
-921 VDDILAKYIA
+921 VDNTIAKFMA
-931 KEEEQKTPPIN
+931 KEEEQNSSENN
-942 KEDEK
+942 KIEEADESK
-947 DLSTNT
+947 
-953 NEEQKT
+953 
-959 DSNTVIAGD
+959 D
-968 SKSDKTDIKH
+968 SKSEKTVEKPESKSDDIKKKTDPNNSLVIKP
-978 DENTITDSTSEIKS
+978 EIEKTEKTEKTLSSSKKSSKSSGGSKSKGRAKSTGTSV
-992 DKNKEIKDVESKKT
+992 KDVKKVFT
-1006 PSNIIKPNASSRLF
+1006 
-1020 VGGSGGKSSSANQ
+1020 
-1033 NKGTNKVSYKN
+1033 KN
-1044 WYKLTNGKWTILGEN
+1044 WFKLPNGKWTILDEN
-1059 IKSSWVKDGNHW
+1059 IKSSWVKDGNYW

-1080 VENQWLYIDGKWY
+1080 AENQWIYIGGKWY
-1093 YAKAGGYIAEN
+1093 FAKAGGYIAEN
-1104 EWISYKDKW
+1104 EWISYKEKW
-1113 YYSKSGG
+1113 YYAVSGG
-1120 AIFQSAWK
+1120 AIAQSAWE
-1128 NIGEKFY
+1128 NIGGKFY
-1135 HFGIDGD
+1135 HFGADGD
-1142 LSVNTYVDGY
+1142 LSVNTSVDGY
-1152 QVDANGI
+1152 QVDANGV
-1159 RK
+1159 RN

>member
-1 MFKRIFKVVLC
+1 MFKRIFKVGLC

-30 KPIGVREVDV
+30 KPMGVREVDV
-40 VSHASTMGPP
+40 VSHASTMAPP
-50 PVPSLRPGRGE
+50 PAPSLRPGRGE

-68 VSESDK
+68 VSESDR

-115 GINDVKYRYETVN
+115 GINDVKYKYETVN

-190 AFKLKLKHNSDEERA
+190 AFKLKMKHNSAEERA
-205 AFYDAVRGDLKE
+205 AFYDAIRDDLKG

-225 TMAGSTTEIEKD
+225 TMAGSSGTEIEKD

-244 EDNDELTIQFKN
+244 EDNDELIIQFKN
-256 GKRIYQS
+256 GKKIYQS

-318 EISDIELSV
+318 EISNIELSV
-327 LDEKGEAKNTKT
+327 LDEKGDVKTTKT

-348 SYSEL
+348 SYNEL

-372 PSVKTLNL
+372 PSVKTVNL

-385 DLANVKPARTLWADD
+385 DLANVKSERILWADD
-400 IKSDEDFLMSF
+400 IKPDEDFSMSF
-411 DEDDKAWLSELNKI
+411 IEDDKTWLSELNEI
-425 VLKDRNGYSYEMYP
+425 VLKDRNGYSYTMYP
-439 IAQKAIDDEEHG
+439 IAQKAIDDDK
-451 YEDEYGD
+451 YR
-458 NPNRYYE
+458 NNQNRYYE
-465 LDKDNLTLKIN
+465 LDKDNLTLKID
-476 KRYFKNDSGRFIL
+476 KKYFKNDSGRFIL

-500 VSFFIKRSGVFGTKD
+500 VSFFRKKGGVFGTKD

-550 NNNAPRSESKITVKD
+550 NNNVPKAESKITVKD
-565 QTTGDFKVLK
+565 QTTGVVKVLK

-665 SNDRGYSTT
+665 SNAKGYSTT
-674 KTDGFVKNNDKVSLD
+674 KTDGFVKDNDKVSLD
-689 FEDWRKSAGILETVG
+689 FEDWRKPAGILETVG
-704 SFSMTISAKG
+704 SFSMTIAAKG
-714 YKDANIDFAIKDTN
+714 YKDANIDFTIKDTN
-728 ITFEVEKDPDKKN
+728 ISADVEKDPDKKSV
-741 IAVNFSQGK
+741 AVNFSHGK
-750 LPEYGYTDSLAYVE
+750 SPEYGYTDSLAYVE

-836 RKLRNSQV
+836 RKLRTSQV
-844 KALQSKIENAKTL
+844 EALQSKIENAKTL

-863 GIDLD
+863 GIELD
-868 VAIFGSIQAKLNL
+868 VALFGFAKAKLAL
-881 KEEILEKINSSEI
+881 KEEILEKINSSKLDEDTKR
-894 NEVEKERLIDEV
+894 NLIETV
-906 NSASDLQDLIELEDR
+906 NSSNDLQDLLEAEDK
-921 VDDILAKYIA
+921 VDNTIAKFMA
-931 KEEEQKTPPIN
+931 KEEEQNSSENN
-942 KEDEK
+942 KIEEADESK
-947 DLSTNT
+947 
-953 NEEQKT
+953 
-959 DSNTVIAGD
+959 D
-968 SKSDKTDIKH
+968 SKSEKTVEKPESKSDDIKKKTDPNNSLVIKP
-978 DENTITDSTSEIKS
+978 EIEKTEKTEKTLSSSKKSSKSSGGSKSKGRAKSTGTSV
-992 DKNKEIKDVESKKT
+992 KDVKKVFT
-1006 PSNIIKPNASSRLF
+1006 
-1020 VGGSGGKSSSANQ
+1020 
-1033 NKGTNKVSYKN
+1033 KN
-1044 WYKLTNGKWTILGEN
+1044 WFKLPNGKWTILGEN
-1059 IKSSWVKDGNHW
+1059 IKSSWVKDGNYW

-1080 VENQWLYIDGKWY
+1080 AENQWIYIGGKWY
-1093 YAKAGGYIAEN
+1093 FAKAGGYIAEN
-1104 EWISYKDKW
+1104 EWIPYKEKW
-1113 YYSKSGG
+1113 YYAVSGG
-1120 AIFQSAWK
+1120 AIVQSAWK
-1128 NIGEKFY
+1128 NIGGKFY
-1135 HFGIDGD
+1135 HFGTDGD
-1142 LSVNTYVDGY
+1142 LSVNTSVDGY
-1152 QVDANGI
+1152 QVDANGV
-1159 RK
+1159 RN